1 MKSIFFTPPR
11 RYFRRLGIILFLLL
25 MTTGIKADR
34 DVYMTYLSGGFTY
47 FINTS
52 ATTPYAVIGNIPNQE
67 SVSLPSSVS
76 YKNKNYPVKE
86 IGFRGGYDKNGGKI
100 QESYVTGD
108 KVKELHYTSSVSF
121 VRIKLP
127 NDMVVYVPD
136 SIMSDAIK
144 QLNKYKIVSDNG
156 LYSLPSNVHPTYG
169 EITHNNYYDVNGDG
183 IMEVIG
189 ATQFDYSTGS
199 HLELVSTP
207 TGNVLQSISNNS
219 KHIFKKFIKLDN
231 TEAVYAE
238 GKTISGNEHFHI
250 APWNNLAQTTPGAVR
265 VGVFGDLNGDGLIDC
280 ICWDDYE
287 SFNSKKNVINAYI
300 RKADGT
306 YEQQQLAITD
316 DANELTTIA
325 LGNYTPG
332 SRLPSLSDG
341 MFVKTGEREYIDE
354 TEETD
359 AEMSSMMKSVAS
371 DSEGYDSADKIYF
384 KDMNGD
390 GLQDI
395 VTQKYV
401 FYNLGN
407 NRFFRSAHVG
417 KIFSADV
424 NGDGIND
431 YVDFGAGKV
440 TLYLTKADGSLG
452 DGKELFENSA
462 MQNAFFGDFDR
473 DGDVDLLFFIPN
485 KDITYIVF
493 YRNDGNG
500 EFKRKETYI
509 DGKYTS
515 YTCKD
520 YDGDGL
526 YEIIASL
533 ADDNYG
539 TYDYLLKCDLKKVE
553 VTVTALDYA
562 NIVVGDF
569 NNDGFTEYGYSTGY
583 PLYTF
588 VYGPIPNAK
597 KNTAPSKMQKPQAQF
612 FADANKLRITW
623 QRGSDAQTS
632 ACDLTYELR
641 IGTQPGKGDILYANS
656 LADGRRRNLF
666 NGNMGMALSYMFD
679 AERLD
684 AGKYYISV
692 QAIDAGG
699 LGGAW
704 SDECVYEHKQT
715 APSIAQLPVNITAA
729 DTLQLRVNNPR
740 SDAKYTWNVENGTLI
755 SQSNNGSTAQAILHT
770 AGNLKV
776 SVAMELGGQTYK
788 SKEKTLSVL
797 PFTMI
802 FDSNSIRINNVFDAN
817 QDGLPE
823 IYDRY
828 SSIYNLN
835 TKGEKTE
842 IKKSFNSDLSDRMTP
857 FDYNYDGYPDFLLD
871 RSSKNVYL
879 NSGEQDNDFEYT
891 TDAGIYSS
899 PSYPATKPIL
909 DYNNDGKIDFL
920 GYLNTTKAS
929 DTSLKTTEQGFGY
942 YKKTGTICDF
952 NRDGYW
958 DIALDEYGKIN
969 VYMKTASANVANE
982 YEQKLAVKTIDD
994 GNGHLEGIA
1003 DLNNDGYP
1011 DFLLK
1016 NNNNEHIVIKGKPVD
1031 QWPCDEVVMT
1041 IPSSYS
1047 LTVSNDLDNNGF
1059 VDLVTCLKYHP
1070 VGGDQTQY
1078 CVYLIQPDFKYT
1090 KVNYPYRT
1098 DFISDQLLWQ
1108 PLFPGDYANGLKSNI
1123 KNEAPAAP
1131 ENLRVGI
1138 TDKGMLLK
1146 WDDAKDDRTP
1156 AAQMRYNVS
1165 VKYKNK
1171 KVGEKNAF
1179 LISPLNGLADEA
1191 TICSNVYYRKATQM
1205 YIPLDVLK
1213 SGESYEV
1220 QVQAIDLMGAHS
1232 PMTKPVE
1239 IKVNTNGYL
1248 SAAHE
1253 MVAKGETCNVQFVG
1267 TQPSNYTIKA
1277 GTDATVNDKGNGKL
1291 SISWS
1296 TSGEKT
1302 IDMIA
1307 DGCTFSTIV
1316 KVYAPEDFALAIPS
1330 KVMKDTPISVK
1341 RPKTEFDNDISY
1353 FNVKGVTKSQ
1363 TTNDGFILTLGDAGY
1378 NEVVSSVGFND
1389 GSECTFVNK
1398 TTVTEETMPDAN
1410 ITGVLADG
1418 NHYRV
1423 NWNTSVPQ
1431 MVDRVEILRETNRY
1445 NEFEVVATM
1454 PVSQGSWLDTASDNR
1469 IQTQRYRIRLLADNN
1484 VQSSTFSE
1492 THKPLHVTIYKS
1504 ATKGYSLVW
1513 NAYEGMDIE
1522 SYRILRGT
1530 STDNLTQIAE
1540 VAGSL
1545 QNYTDISAPAGTCFY
1560 AIAYV
1565 PASTQQLAESCAM
1578 RSNTTNAYMLS
1589 NAVSTAEA
1597 IEAVAATSIEIGIL
1611 EKYDSKTIY
1620 NGNCRFHLTATM
1632 LPTNASLT
1640 GVKWSIVS
1648 GDNIAHLSADGV
1660 LTSKGLDWGD
1670 VVVRAEATD
1679 GSGLYSEKKI
1689 FIKGSYYYEDIDLYM
1704 PKTTIEVGE
1713 KMQLTPV
1720 AYPSY
1725 LRTGSILVNATNNC
1739 IYIDLDNYV
1748 VMGVEPGSGI
1758 IALTTRDGS
1767 NISKQITLKVVQP
1780 SGIEQISTATS
1791 NTTKYYNLEGVR
1803 VQSLQKGHIYITDK
1817 GKKIFIK

>member
-25 MTTGIKADR
+25 TTTGIKAD
-34 DVYMTYLSGGFTY
+34 
-47 FINTS
+47 
-52 ATTPYAVIGNIPNQE
+52 NIPNQE
-67 SVSLPSSVS
+67 PVTLASSVS
-76 YKNKNYPVKE
+76 YKNKK
-86 IGFRGGYDKNGGKI
+86 
-100 QESYVTGD
+100 
-108 KVKELHYTSSVSF
+108 
-121 VRIKLP
+121 
-127 NDMVVYVPD
+127 
-136 SIMSDAIK
+136 
-144 QLNKYKIVSDNG
+144 SDNG
-156 LYSLPSNVHPTYG
+156 LYSLPSNVHPTSG

-183 IMEVIG
+183 IMEVVG
-189 ATQFDYSTGS
+189 MGS
-199 HLELVSTP
+199 NNGYLHLVSTP
-207 TGNVLQSISNNS
+207 TGNVLQSVSNNDYRE
-219 KHIFKKFIKLDN
+219 FNKFIKLDN
-231 TEAVYAE
+231 TEAVYAYKAN
-238 GKTISGNEHFHI
+238 GIYGAVHYI
-250 APWNNLAQTTPGAVR
+250 APWNNLAKTTAEP
-265 VGVFGDLNGDGLIDC
+265 VGECVFGDLNGDGLIDY
-280 ICWDDYE
+280 IDWKNYE
-287 SFNSKKNVINAYI
+287 SFNSKKNVIKAYI

-332 SRLPSLSDG
+332 SRIPSLSDG

-359 AEMSSMMKSVAS
+359 AEMSSPMKSVAS

-485 KDITYIVF
+485 NDITYIVF

-533 ADDNYG
+533 ADDNYC
-539 TYDYLLKCDLKKVE
+539 TYDYLLKCDLKKTE
-553 VTVTALDYA
+553 VTVTALDEPNKPKNHSNNDDYA

-569 NNDGFTEYGYSTGY
+569 NNDGFTEYGYSCGS
-583 PLYTF
+583 TF

-666 NGNMGMALSYMFD
+666 GGNMGMALSYMFD

-704 SDECVYEHKQT
+704 SDDCVYEHKQT

-740 SDAKYTWNVENGTLI
+740 SDAKYSWNVENGTII
-755 SQSNNGSTAQAILHT
+755 SQSNNGSTAQAILHA

-788 SKEKTLSVL
+788 SKDKTLSVL
-797 PFTMI
+797 PFAEI
-802 FDSNSIRINNVFDAN
+802 FDSTDLDFRFQNVFDAN

-823 IYDRY
+823 IYNAFGI
-828 SSIYNLN
+828 SNPIYNFN
-835 TKGEKTE
+835 AKGEKTE
-842 IKKSFNSDLSDRMTP
+842 IKKSFNSDLTNNMIP
-857 FDYNYDGYPDFLLD
+857 FDYNYDGYPDFFLA

-891 TDAGIYSS
+891 TDAGVYSS
-899 PSYPATKPIL
+899 PSYLANKPIL
-909 DYNNDGKIDFL
+909 DYNNDGKIDFV
-920 GYLNTTKAS
+920 GYLNTTKES
-929 DTSLKTTEQGFGY
+929 DTSLKSTEQNFGY
-942 YKKTGTICDF
+942 YKKTGIICDF

-958 DIALDEYGKIN
+958 DVASDEHSEIN
-969 VYMKTASANVANE
+969 VYMKTVSSNVAND
-982 YEQKLAVKTIDD
+982 YEKKLAVKINNYNKYKYLKD
-994 GNGHLEGIA
+994 IA

-1011 DFLLK
+1011 DFLIENK
-1016 NNNNEHIVIKGKPVD
+1016 NNEYVVIKGKPVD

-1041 IPSSYS
+1041 IHSSYP
-1047 LTVSNDLDNNGF
+1047 LMVSNDLDNNGF
-1059 VDLVTCLKYHP
+1059 VDLVTPSVGFDLTKYI
-1070 VGGDQTQY
+1070 
-1078 CVYLIQPDFKYT
+1078 YLIQPDFKYA
-1090 KVNYPYRT
+1090 KVNNPYGT
-1098 DFISDQLLWQ
+1098 EIISNNLLWQ

-1248 SAAHE
+1248 SAAHQ

-1277 GTDATVNDKGNGKL
+1277 GTDATVNDKSNGKL

-1296 TSGEKT
+1296 TSGEKN

-1341 RPKTEFDNDISY
+1341 RPKTMFDNDISY

-1469 IQTQRYRIRLLADNN
+1469 IQTQRYRIRLLANNN
-1484 VQSSTFSE
+1484 VQTSTFSE

-1565 PASTQQLAESCAM
+1565 PASTQQFAESCAM
-1578 RSNTTNAYMLS
+1578 RSNTSNAYMLS

-1611 EKYDSKTIY
+1611 EKYDSNTLY
-1620 NGNCRFHLTATM
+1620 GGDCRFHLTATM
-1632 LPTNASLT
+1632 LPTNASLSS
-1640 GVKWSIVS
+1640 VKWSIVS
-1648 GDNIAHLSADGV
+1648 GDDIAHLSADGV
-1660 LTSKGLDWGD
+1660 LTSKSNAWGD

-1679 GSGLYSEKKI
+1679 GSGIYGEKTI
-1689 FIKGSYYYEDIDLYM
+1689 GVKGFYNYEDIDLYM

-1713 KMQLTPV
+1713 KMQLTRV

-1725 LRTGSILVNATNNC
+1725 LKASSILVNATNNC
-1739 IYIDLDNYV
+1739 IYIDHDNYV
-1748 VMGVEPGSGI
+1748 VTGVEPGSGI

>member
-1 MKSIFFTPPR
+1 MT
-11 RYFRRLGIILFLLL
+11 
-25 MTTGIKADR
+25 TTGIKA
-34 DVYMTYLSGGFTY
+34 
-47 FINTS
+47 
-52 ATTPYAVIGNIPNQE
+52 GNIPNQE
-67 SVSLPSSVS
+67 SVTLASSVS
-76 YKNKNYPVKE
+76 YKNKK
-86 IGFRGGYDKNGGKI
+86 
-100 QESYVTGD
+100 
-108 KVKELHYTSSVSF
+108 
-121 VRIKLP
+121 
-127 NDMVVYVPD
+127 
-136 SIMSDAIK
+136 
-144 QLNKYKIVSDNG
+144 SDNG
-156 LYSLPSNVHPTYG
+156 LYSLPSNVHPTSG
-169 EITHNNYYDVNGDG
+169 DITHNNYYDVNGDG

-189 ATQFDYSTGS
+189 TSRVNYETFL
-199 HLELVSTP
+199 HLVSTP
-207 TGNVLQSISNNS
+207 TGNVLDSIRN
-219 KHIFKKFIKLDN
+219 KDFKEFKKFIKLDN
-231 TEAVYAE
+231 TEAVYAY
-238 GKTISGNEHFHI
+238 TGNVTYSAEHYI
-250 APWNNLAQTTPGAVR
+250 APWNNLAHTTVIS
-265 VGVFGDLNGDGLIDC
+265 VGDCVFGDVNGDGLIDY
-280 ICWDDYE
+280 ISWDDYE
-287 SFNSKKNVINAYI
+287 SFNSKKNVIKAYI

-533 ADDNYG
+533 ADDNYC
-539 TYDYLLKCDLKKVE
+539 TYDYLLKCDLKKTE
-553 VTVTALDYA
+553 VTVTALDEPNKPKNHSNNDDYA

-569 NNDGFTEYGYSTGY
+569 NNDGFTEYGYSCGS
-583 PLYTF
+583 TF

-666 NGNMGMALSYMFD
+666 GGNMGMALSYMFD

-715 APSIAQLPVNITAA
+715 APSIAQLPVNITAT

-740 SDAKYTWNVENGTLI
+740 SDAKYSWNVENATII
-755 SQSNNGSTAQAILHT
+755 SQSNNGSTAQAILHA

-788 SKEKTLSVL
+788 SKDKTLSVL
-797 PFTMI
+797 PFAEI
-802 FDSNSIRINNVFDAN
+802 FDSNSIGIKNVFDAN

-823 IYDRY
+823 IYDGY
-828 SSIYNLN
+828 HPIYNLN
-835 TKGEKTE
+835 SKGEKTE
-842 IKKSFNSDLSDRMTP
+842 IKKSFNSDLSNRMTP

-879 NSGEQDNDFEYT
+879 NSCEQDNDFEYI

-909 DYNNDGKIDFL
+909 DYNNDGKFDFV

-929 DTSLKTTEQGFGY
+929 DTSLKTTEQKFGY
-942 YKKTGTICDF
+942 YNKCIICDF

-958 DIALDEYGKIN
+958 DVASDEFREIN
-969 VYMKTASANVANE
+969 VYIKTVSANVAND
-982 YEQKLAVKTIDD
+982 YEQKLAVKINY
-994 GNGHLEGIA
+994 NGDYHLEGVA
-1003 DLNNDGYP
+1003 DFNNDGYP

-1016 NNNNEHIVIKGKPVD
+1016 NNNNERVVIKGKPVD

-1041 IPSSYS
+1041 IHSSYP

-1059 VDLVTCLKYHP
+1059 VDLVTAIPKFSP

-1078 CVYLIQPDFKYT
+1078 CVYLIQPDFKYA
-1090 KVNYPYRT
+1090 KVNYPRHDT
-1098 DFISDQLLWQ
+1098 DFISNELLWQ
-1108 PLFPGDYANGLKSNI
+1108 PLFPGDYAIGLKSNI

-1131 ENLRVGI
+1131 ENLRVGM

-1191 TICSNVYYRKATQM
+1191 TICSNVYYHKATQM

-1248 SAAHE
+1248 SAAHQ

-1277 GTDATVNDKGNGKL
+1277 GTDATINDNGNGKL

-1302 IDMIA
+1302 IEMIA

-1330 KVMKDTPISVK
+1330 KVMKDTPINVK
-1341 RPKTEFDNDISY
+1341 RPKTMFDNDISY

-1378 NEVVSSVGFND
+1378 NEVVSSIGFND

-1398 TTVTEETMPDAN
+1398 TTVTEETMPDAI

-1469 IQTQRYRIRLLADNN
+1469 IQTQRYRIRLLANNN
-1484 VQSSTFSE
+1484 VQTSTFSE

-1578 RSNTTNAYMLS
+1578 RSNTSNAYMLS

-1611 EKYDSKTIY
+1611 EKYDSNTLY
-1620 NGNCRFHLTATM
+1620 GGDCRFHLTATM
-1632 LPTNASLT
+1632 LPTNASLSS
-1640 GVKWSIVS
+1640 VKWSIVS
-1648 GDNIAHLSADGV
+1648 GDDIAHLSADGV
-1660 LTSKGLDWGD
+1660 LTSKSNAWGD

-1679 GSGLYSEKKI
+1679 GSGIYSEKTI
-1689 FIKGSYYYEDIDLYM
+1689 SVKGFYNYEDIDLYM

-1713 KMQLTPV
+1713 KMQLTRV

-1725 LRTGSILVNATNNC
+1725 LWTGRILVDATNNC
-1739 IYIDLDNYV
+1739 ISIDKTNDNYV
-1748 VMGVEPGSGI
+1748 VTGVEPGSGI
-1758 IALTTRDGS
+1758 IALTTRDRS

>member
-1 MKSIFFTPPR
+1 MT
-11 RYFRRLGIILFLLL
+11 
-25 MTTGIKADR
+25 TTGIKA
-34 DVYMTYLSGGFTY
+34 
-47 FINTS
+47 
-52 ATTPYAVIGNIPNQE
+52 GNIPNQE
-67 SVSLPSSVS
+67 SVTLASSVS
-76 YKNKNYPVKE
+76 YKNKK
-86 IGFRGGYDKNGGKI
+86 
-100 QESYVTGD
+100 
-108 KVKELHYTSSVSF
+108 
-121 VRIKLP
+121 
-127 NDMVVYVPD
+127 
-136 SIMSDAIK
+136 
-144 QLNKYKIVSDNG
+144 SDNG
-156 LYSLPSNVHPTYG
+156 LYSLPSNVHPTSG
-169 EITHNNYYDVNGDG
+169 DITHNNYYDVNGDG

-189 ATQFDYSTGS
+189 TSRVNYETFL
-199 HLELVSTP
+199 HLVSTP
-207 TGNVLQSISNNS
+207 TGNVLDSIRN
-219 KHIFKKFIKLDN
+219 KDFKEFKKFIKLDN
-231 TEAVYAE
+231 TEAVYAY
-238 GKTISGNEHFHI
+238 TGNVTYGAEHYI
-250 APWNNLAQTTPGAVR
+250 APWNNLAQTTVIS
-265 VGVFGDLNGDGLIDC
+265 VGECVFGDLNGDGLTDYISLN
-280 ICWDDYE
+280 DYE
-287 SFNSKKNVINAYI
+287 SFDSKKNVIKAYI

-341 MFVKTGEREYIDE
+341 MFVKTGERVYIDE

-526 YEIIASL
+526 YEIMASL

-539 TYDYLLKCDLKKVE
+539 THDYLLKCDLKKVE
-553 VTVTALDYA
+553 VTVTALDEPNDYS

-569 NNDGFTEYGYSTGY
+569 NNDGFTEYGYSCGS
-583 PLYTF
+583 TF

-666 NGNMGMALSYMFD
+666 GGNMGMALSYMFD

-740 SDAKYTWNVENGTLI
+740 SDAKYSWNVENGTII
-755 SQSNNGSTAQAILHT
+755 SQSNNGSTAQAILHA

-797 PFTMI
+797 PFTKI
-802 FDSNSIRINNVFDAN
+802 FDYYTLEFYNVFDAN
-817 QDGLPE
+817 QDGKPE
-823 IYDRY
+823 IYNRNNP
-828 SSIYNLN
+828 IFNFN
-835 TKGEKTE
+835 AKGEKTE

-879 NSGEQDNDFEYT
+879 NSGEQDNDFEYI
-891 TDAGIYSS
+891 TDAGVYSS

-909 DYNNDGKIDFL
+909 DYNNDGKIDFV

-929 DTSLKTTEQGFGY
+929 DTSLKTTEQKFGY
-942 YKKTGTICDF
+942 YNNKCIICDF

-958 DIALDEYGKIN
+958 DVASDEFREIN
-969 VYMKTASANVANE
+969 VYIKTVSANVAND
-982 YEQKLAVKTIDD
+982 YEQKLAVKINY
-994 GNGHLEGIA
+994 NGDYHLEGVA
-1003 DLNNDGYP
+1003 DFNNDGYP

-1016 NNNNEHIVIKGKPVD
+1016 NNNNERVVIKGKPVD

-1041 IPSSYS
+1041 IHSSYP

-1059 VDLVTCLKYHP
+1059 VDLVTAIPKFSP

-1078 CVYLIQPDFKYT
+1078 CVYLIQPDFKYA
-1090 KVNYPYRT
+1090 KVNYPRHDT
-1098 DFISDQLLWQ
+1098 DFISNELLWQ
-1108 PLFPGDYANGLKSNI
+1108 PLFPGDYAIGLKSNI

-1191 TICSNVYYRKATQM
+1191 TICSNVYYRRATQM

-1248 SAAHE
+1248 SAAHQ

-1277 GTDATVNDKGNGKL
+1277 GTDATINDKGNGKL

-1341 RPKTEFDNDISY
+1341 RPKTMFDNDISY

-1378 NEVVSSVGFND
+1378 NEVISSVGFND

-1398 TTVTEETMPDAN
+1398 TTVTEETMPDAI

-1469 IQTQRYRIRLLADNN
+1469 IQTQRYRIRLLANN
-1484 VQSSTFSE
+1484 KIQTSTFSE

-1545 QNYTDISAPAGTCFY
+1545 QNYTDISAPAGTCLY

-1578 RSNTTNAYMLS
+1578 RSNTSNAYMLS
-1589 NAVSTAEA
+1589 NAVSTTEA
-1597 IEAVAATSIEIGIL
+1597 TEAVAATSIEIGIL

-1632 LPTNASLT
+1632 LPTNASLA

>member
-1 MKSIFFTPPR
+1 MKSIFFTPR
-11 RYFRRLGIILFLLL
+11 RYFRRLGTILFLLL
-25 MTTGIKADR
+25 TTTGIKAD
-34 DVYMTYLSGGFTY
+34 
-47 FINTS
+47 
-52 ATTPYAVIGNIPNQE
+52 NIPNQE
-67 SVSLPSSVS
+67 PVTLASSVS
-76 YKNKNYPVKE
+76 YKNKK
-86 IGFRGGYDKNGGKI
+86 
-100 QESYVTGD
+100 
-108 KVKELHYTSSVSF
+108 
-121 VRIKLP
+121 
-127 NDMVVYVPD
+127 
-136 SIMSDAIK
+136 
-144 QLNKYKIVSDNG
+144 SDNG
-156 LYSLPSNVHPTYG
+156 LYSLSSNVHPTSG

-189 ATQFDYSTGS
+189 TSRVNYETFL
-199 HLELVSTP
+199 HLVSTP
-207 TGNVLQSISNNS
+207 TGNVLDSIRN
-219 KHIFKKFIKLDN
+219 KDFKEFKKFIKLDN
-231 TEAVYAE
+231 TEAVYAY
-238 GKTISGNEHFHI
+238 TGNVTYGAEHYI
-250 APWNNLAQTTPGAVR
+250 APWNNLAQTTVIS
-265 VGVFGDLNGDGLIDC
+265 VGDCVFGDVNGDGLIDY
-280 ICWDDYE
+280 ISWDDYE
-287 SFNSKKNVINAYI
+287 SFNSKKNVIKAYI

-740 SDAKYTWNVENGTLI
+740 SDAKYTWNVENGTII
-755 SQSNNGSTAQAILHT
+755 SQSNNGSTAQAILHA
-770 AGNLKV
+770 AGKLKV

-797 PFTMI
+797 PFTKI
-802 FDSNSIRINNVFDAN
+802 FDYYTLEFYNVFDAN
-817 QDGLPE
+817 QDGKPE
-823 IYDRY
+823 IYNRNNP
-828 SSIYNLN
+828 IFNFN
-835 TKGEKTE
+835 AKGEKTE

-879 NSGEQDNDFEYT
+879 NSGEQDNDFEYI

-909 DYNNDGKIDFL
+909 DYNNDGKIDFV

-929 DTSLKTTEQGFGY
+929 DTSLKSTEQKFGY
-942 YKKTGTICDF
+942 WNYKYIICDF

-958 DIALDEYGKIN
+958 DVASDEFREVN

-994 GNGHLEGIA
+994 GNGHLEAIA

-1016 NNNNEHIVIKGKPVD
+1016 NNNNEHVVIKGKPVD

-1041 IPSSYS
+1041 IPSSYP

-1059 VDLVTCLKYHP
+1059 VDLVTCLTYHP

-1090 KVNYPYRT
+1090 KVNYPYST
-1098 DFISDQLLWQ
+1098 DFISDKLLWQ

-1191 TICSNVYYRKATQM
+1191 TICSNVYYRRATQM

-1277 GTDATVNDKGNGKL
+1277 GTDATINDKGNGKL

-1341 RPKTEFDNDISY
+1341 RPKTMFDNDISY

-1363 TTNDGFILTLGDAGY
+1363 TTNDGFILTLGDAGN
-1378 NEVVSSVGFND
+1378 NEVISSVGFND

-1454 PVSQGSWLDTASDNR
+1454 PVSQGSWLDIASDNR
-1469 IQTQRYRIRLLADNN
+1469 IQTQRYRIRLLANNN
-1484 VQSSTFSE
+1484 VQTSTFSE

-1565 PASTQQLAESCAM
+1565 PASTQQFAESCAM
-1578 RSNTTNAYMLS
+1578 RSNTSNAYMLS
-1589 NAVSTAEA
+1589 NAVSTTEA
-1597 IEAVAATSIEIGIL
+1597 TEAVAATSIEIGIL

-1620 NGNCRFHLTATM
+1620 NGDCRFHLTATM
-1632 LPTNASLT
+1632 LPTNASLS

-1648 GDNIAHLSADGV
+1648 GDNIAHLSSDGV

-1689 FIKGSYYYEDIDLYM
+1689 FIKGTYHYEDIDLYM

-1713 KMQLTPV
+1713 KMQLTRV

-1725 LRTGSILVNATNNC
+1725 LKASSILVNATNNC
-1739 IYIDLDNYV
+1739 IYIDHDNYV
-1748 VMGVEPGSGI
+1748 VTGVEPGSGI

-1791 NTTKYYNLEGVR
+1791 NTTRYYNLEGVR

>member
-1 MKSIFFTPPR
+1 MT
-11 RYFRRLGIILFLLL
+11 
-25 MTTGIKADR
+25 TTGIKAD
-34 DVYMTYLSGGFTY
+34 
-47 FINTS
+47 
-52 ATTPYAVIGNIPNQE
+52 NIPNQE
-67 SVSLPSSVS
+67 PVTLASSVS
-76 YKNKNYPVKE
+76 YKNKK
-86 IGFRGGYDKNGGKI
+86 
-100 QESYVTGD
+100 
-108 KVKELHYTSSVSF
+108 
-121 VRIKLP
+121 
-127 NDMVVYVPD
+127 
-136 SIMSDAIK
+136 
-144 QLNKYKIVSDNG
+144 SDNG
-156 LYSLPSNVHPTYG
+156 LYSLPSNVHPTSG

-189 ATQFDYSTGS
+189 TSRVNYETFL
-199 HLELVSTP
+199 HLVSTP
-207 TGNVLQSISNNS
+207 TGNVLDSIRN
-219 KHIFKKFIKLDN
+219 KDFKEFKKFIKLDN
-231 TEAVYAE
+231 TEAVYAY
-238 GKTISGNEHFHI
+238 TGNVTYGAEHYI
-250 APWNNLAQTTPGAVR
+250 APWNNLAHTTVIS
-265 VGVFGDLNGDGLIDC
+265 VGDCVFGDVNGDGLIDY
-280 ICWDDYE
+280 ISWDDYE
-287 SFNSKKNVINAYI
+287 SFNSKKNVIKAYI

-569 NNDGFTEYGYSTGY
+569 NNNGFTEYGYSTGY

-666 NGNMGMALSYMFD
+666 GGNMGMALSYMFD

-740 SDAKYTWNVENGTLI
+740 SDAKYTWNVENGTII
-755 SQSNNGSTAQAILHT
+755 SQSNNGSTAQAILHA
-770 AGNLKV
+770 AGKLKV

-797 PFTMI
+797 PFTKI
-802 FDSNSIRINNVFDAN
+802 FDYYTLEFYNVFDAN
-817 QDGLPE
+817 QDGKPE
-823 IYDRY
+823 IYNRNNP
-828 SSIYNLN
+828 IFNFN
-835 TKGEKTE
+835 AKGEKTE

-879 NSGEQDNDFEYT
+879 NSGEQDNDFEYI

-909 DYNNDGKIDFL
+909 DYNNDGKIDFV

-929 DTSLKTTEQGFGY
+929 DTSLKSTEQKFGY
-942 YKKTGTICDF
+942 WNYKYIICDF

-958 DIALDEYGKIN
+958 DVASDEFREVN

-1016 NNNNEHIVIKGKPVD
+1016 NNNNERVVIKGKPVD

-1041 IPSSYS
+1041 IHSSYP

-1059 VDLVTCLKYHP
+1059 VDLVTAIPKFSP

-1078 CVYLIQPDFKYT
+1078 CVYLIQPDFKYA
-1090 KVNYPYRT
+1090 KVNYPRHDT
-1098 DFISDQLLWQ
+1098 DFISNELLWQ
-1108 PLFPGDYANGLKSNI
+1108 PLFPGDYAIGLKSNI
-1123 KNEAPAAP
+1123 KNEAPTAP

-1191 TICSNVYYRKATQM
+1191 TICSNVYYRRATQM

-1277 GTDATVNDKGNGKL
+1277 GTDATINDKGNGKL

-1341 RPKTEFDNDISY
+1341 RPKTMFDNDISY

-1363 TTNDGFILTLGDAGY
+1363 TTNDGFILTLGDAGN
-1378 NEVVSSVGFND
+1378 NEVISSVGFND

-1454 PVSQGSWLDTASDNR
+1454 PVSQGSWLDIASDNR
-1469 IQTQRYRIRLLADNN
+1469 IQTQRYRIRLLANNN
-1484 VQSSTFSE
+1484 VQTSTFSE

-1540 VAGSL
+1540 VAGRL

-1565 PASTQQLAESCAM
+1565 PASTQQFAESCAM
-1578 RSNTTNAYMLS
+1578 RSNTSNAYMLS
-1589 NAVSTAEA
+1589 NAVSTTEA
-1597 IEAVAATSIEIGIL
+1597 TEAVAATSIEIGIL

-1620 NGNCRFHLTATM
+1620 NGDCRFHLTATM
-1632 LPTNASLT
+1632 LPTNASLS

-1648 GDNIAHLSADGV
+1648 GDNIAHLSSDGV

-1689 FIKGSYYYEDIDLYM
+1689 FIKGTYHYEDIDLYM

-1713 KMQLTPV
+1713 KMQLTRV

-1725 LRTGSILVNATNNC
+1725 LKASSILVNATNNC
-1739 IYIDLDNYV
+1739 IYIDHDNYV
-1748 VMGVEPGSGI
+1748 VTGVEPGSGI

-1791 NTTKYYNLEGVR
+1791 NTTRYYNLEGVR

-1817 GKKIFIK
+1817 GRKIFIK

>member
-1 MKSIFFTPPR
+1 MKSIFFTPR

-25 MTTGIKADR
+25 TTTGIKAD
-34 DVYMTYLSGGFTY
+34 
-47 FINTS
+47 
-52 ATTPYAVIGNIPNQE
+52 NIPNQE
-67 SVSLPSSVS
+67 PVTLASSVS
-76 YKNKNYPVKE
+76 YKNKK
-86 IGFRGGYDKNGGKI
+86 
-100 QESYVTGD
+100 
-108 KVKELHYTSSVSF
+108 
-121 VRIKLP
+121 
-127 NDMVVYVPD
+127 
-136 SIMSDAIK
+136 
-144 QLNKYKIVSDNG
+144 SDNG
-156 LYSLPSNVHPTYG
+156 LYSLPSNVHPTSG

-189 ATQFDYSTGS
+189 TSRVNYETFL
-199 HLELVSTP
+199 HLVSTP
-207 TGNVLQSISNNS
+207 TGNVLDSIRN
-219 KHIFKKFIKLDN
+219 KDFKEFKKFIKLDN
-231 TEAVYAE
+231 TEAVYAY
-238 GKTISGNEHFHI
+238 TGNVTYGAEHYI
-250 APWNNLAQTTPGAVR
+250 APWNNLAHTTVIS
-265 VGVFGDLNGDGLIDC
+265 VGDCVFGDVNGDGLIDY
-280 ICWDDYE
+280 ISWDDYE
-287 SFNSKKNVINAYI
+287 SFNSKKNVIKAYI

-666 NGNMGMALSYMFD
+666 GGNMGMALSYMFD

-740 SDAKYTWNVENGTLI
+740 SDAKYTWNVENGTII
-755 SQSNNGSTAQAILHT
+755 SQSNNGSTAQAILHA

-797 PFTMI
+797 PFTKI
-802 FDSNSIRINNVFDAN
+802 FDYYTLEFYNVFDAN
-817 QDGLPE
+817 QDGKPE
-823 IYDRY
+823 IYNRNNP
-828 SSIYNLN
+828 IFNFN
-835 TKGEKTE
+835 AKGEKTE

-879 NSGEQDNDFEYT
+879 NSGEQDNDFEYI
-891 TDAGIYSS
+891 TDAGVYSS

-909 DYNNDGKIDFL
+909 DYNNDGKIDFV
-920 GYLNTTKAS
+920 GYLNTTKES
-929 DTSLKTTEQGFGY
+929 DTSLKTTEQNFGY
-942 YKKTGTICDF
+942 YKKSGTICDF

-969 VYMKTASANVANE
+969 VYMKTASANFAND

-1016 NNNNEHIVIKGKPVD
+1016 NNNNEHVVIKGKPVD

-1090 KVNYPYRT
+1090 KVNYPYST

-1108 PLFPGDYANGLKSNI
+1108 PLFSGDYANGLKSNI
-1123 KNEAPAAP
+1123 KNEAPAVP
-1131 ENLRVGI
+1131 DNLRVGI

-1156 AAQMRYNVS
+1156 ATQMRYNVS

-1191 TICSNVYYRKATQM
+1191 TICSNVLYRKATQM

-1248 SAAHE
+1248 SAAHQ

-1277 GTDATVNDKGNGKL
+1277 GTDATVNDKSNGKL

-1296 TSGEKT
+1296 TSGEKN

-1341 RPKTEFDNDISY
+1341 RPKTMFDNDISY

-1454 PVSQGSWLDTASDNR
+1454 PVSQGSWLDTTSDNR
-1469 IQTQRYRIRLLADNN
+1469 IQTQRYRIRLLANNN
-1484 VQSSTFSE
+1484 VQTSTFSE

-1578 RSNTTNAYMLS
+1578 RSNTSNAYMLS

-1620 NGNCRFHLTATM
+1620 NGDCRFHLTATM
-1632 LPTNASLT
+1632 LPTNASLS

-1648 GDNIAHLSADGV
+1648 GDNIAHLSSDGV

-1689 FIKGSYYYEDIDLYM
+1689 FIKGTYHYEDIDLYM

-1713 KMQLTPV
+1713 KMQLTRV

-1725 LRTGSILVNATNNC
+1725 LKASSILVNATNNC
-1739 IYIDLDNYV
+1739 IYIDHDNYV
-1748 VMGVEPGSGI
+1748 VTGVEPGSGI

-1791 NTTKYYNLEGVR
+1791 NTTRYYNLEGVR

>member
-1 MKSIFFTPPR
+1 
-11 RYFRRLGIILFLLL
+11 

-67 SVSLPSSVS
+67 SVTLASSVS
-76 YKNKNYPVKE
+76 YKNKIYPIKQ
-86 IGFRGGYDKNGGKI
+86 IGFYGGYDTNGLYI
-100 QESYVTGD
+100 QECYITGD

-144 QLNKYKIVSDNG
+144 QLSKYKIVSDNG
-156 LYSLPSNVHPTYG
+156 LYSLPTNVHPTWH
-169 EITHNNYYDVNGDG
+169 ITHNNYYDVNGDG

-189 ATQFDYSTGS
+189 TSANNGNQL
-199 HLELVSTP
+199 HLVSTP
-207 TGNVLQSISNNS
+207 TGNVLHSISN
-219 KHIFKKFIKLDN
+219 KDFQEFKKFIKLDN
-231 TEAVYAE
+231 TEAVYAYKE
-238 GKTISGNEHFHI
+238 NVSYSTEHYI
-250 APWNNLAQTTPGAVR
+250 APWNNLAQTTAEP
-265 VGVFGDLNGDGLIDC
+265 VGECVFGDLNGDGLIDY
-280 ICWDDYE
+280 INWKDYE
-287 SFNSKKNVINAYI
+287 SFNSKKKNVINAYI

-341 MFVKTGEREYIDE
+341 MFVKTGERIYIDE

-359 AEMSSMMKSVAS
+359 AKMSSPMKSVAS

-440 TLYLTKADGSLG
+440 TLYLTNADGSLG
-452 DGKELFENSA
+452 DGKQLFENSA

-533 ADDNYG
+533 ADANDYDRNY
-539 TYDYLLKCDLKKVE
+539 DHLLKCDLKKVE
-553 VTVTALDYA
+553 VTVTALDEPYKPEIA

-569 NNDGFTEYGYSTGY
+569 NNDGFTEYGYGY
-583 PLYTF
+583 DCNHPSYTF

-666 NGNMGMALSYMFD
+666 GGNMGMALSYMFD

-704 SDECVYEHKQT
+704 SDDCVYEHKQT

-740 SDAKYTWNVENGTLI
+740 SDAKYSWNVENGTII
-755 SQSNNGSTAQAILHT
+755 SQSNNGSTAQAILHA

-802 FDSNSIRINNVFDAN
+802 FGNNSIRINNVFDAN

-835 TKGEKTE
+835 AKGEKTE
-842 IKKSFNSDLSDRMTP
+842 IKKSFNSDLSDDMTP
-857 FDYNYDGYPDFLLD
+857 FDYNYDGYPDFFLA

-891 TDAGIYSS
+891 TDTGVYSS
-899 PSYPATKPIL
+899 PSYLANKPIL
-909 DYNNDGKIDFL
+909 DYNNDGKIDFF
-920 GYLNTTKAS
+920 GYLNTTKES
-929 DTSLKTTEQGFGY
+929 DTSLKTTEQIFGY
-942 YKKTGTICDF
+942 NNNRFEKICDF

-958 DIALDEYGKIN
+958 DVAFDEYGKIN
-969 VYMKTASANVANE
+969 VYMKTASANVAND
-982 YEQKLAVKTIDD
+982 YEQKLAVKIND
-994 GNGHLEGIA
+994 NGRFYLEGVA
-1003 DLNNDGYP
+1003 DFNNDGYP
-1011 DFLLK
+1011 DFLMRK
-1016 NNNNEHIVIKGKPVD
+1016 SGEESVVIIKGKPVD

-1047 LTVSNDLDNNGF
+1047 LNISNDLDNNGF
-1059 VDLVTCLKYHP
+1059 VDLVTAGPGATP

-1146 WDDAKDDRTP
+1146 WNDAKDDRTP

-1191 TICSNVYYRKATQM
+1191 TICSNVYYRRATQM

-1277 GTDATVNDKGNGKL
+1277 GTDATINDKGNGKL

-1341 RPKTEFDNDISY
+1341 RPKTMFDNDISY

-1378 NEVVSSVGFND
+1378 NEVISSVGFND
-1389 GSECTFVNK
+1389 GSECTLVNK
-1398 TTVTEETMPDAN
+1398 TTVTEEVMPDAN

-1469 IQTQRYRIRLLADNN
+1469 IQTQRYRIRLLANNN
-1484 VQSSTFSE
+1484 VQTSTFSE

-1565 PASTQQLAESCAM
+1565 PASTQQFAESCAM
-1578 RSNTTNAYMLS
+1578 RSNTSNAYMLS
-1589 NAVSTAEA
+1589 NAVSTDEA
-1597 IEAVAATSIEIGIL
+1597 TEAVAATSIEIGIL
-1611 EKYDSKTIY
+1611 EKYDCQTLY
-1620 NGNCRFHLTATM
+1620 GGDCRFHLTATM
-1632 LPTNASLT
+1632 LPTNASLS

-1660 LTSKGLDWGD
+1660 LTSKGLYNCD
-1670 VVVRAEATD
+1670 VIVRAEATD
-1679 GSGLYSEKKI
+1679 GSGLYSEKTI
-1689 FIKGSYYYEDIDLYM
+1689 CVRGFYNYEDIDLYM

-1725 LRTGSILVNATNNC
+1725 LWTGRILVDATNNC
-1739 IYIDLDNYV
+1739 ISIDKTNDNYV
-1748 VMGVEPGSGI
+1748 VTGVEPGSGI
-1758 IALTTRDGS
+1758 IALTTRDRS

-1780 SGIEQISTATS
+1780 TGIEQISTATS
-1791 NTTKYYNLEGVR
+1791 TTTKYYNLEGVR
-1803 VQSLQKGHIYITDK
+1803 VQTLQKGHIYITDK
-1817 GKKIFIK
+1817 GKKVLIK

>member
-1 MKSIFFTPPR
+1 
-11 RYFRRLGIILFLLL
+11 

-67 SVSLPSSVS
+67 SVTLASSVS
-76 YKNKNYPVKE
+76 YKNKIYPIKK
-86 IGFRGGYDKNGGKI
+86 IGFYGGYDTNGQHI
-100 QESYVTGD
+100 QECYITGD
-108 KVKELHYTSSVSF
+108 KVKELHYTSSISF
-121 VRIKLP
+121 INIKLP

-136 SIMSDAIK
+136 SIMSNALE

-156 LYSLPSNVHPTYG
+156 LYSLPSNVHPTSDK
-169 EITHNNYYDVNGDG
+169 ITHNNYYDVNGDG
-183 IMEVIG
+183 ILEVVG
-189 ATQFDYSTGS
+189 MGS
-199 HLELVSTP
+199 NNGYLHLVSTP
-207 TGNVLQSISNNS
+207 TGNVLQSVSNNDYRE
-219 KHIFKKFIKLDN
+219 FNKFIKLDN
-231 TEAVYAE
+231 TEAVYAYKAN
-238 GKTISGNEHFHI
+238 GIYGAVHYI
-250 APWNNLAQTTPGAVR
+250 APWNNLAQTTAEPAGEC
-265 VGVFGDLNGDGLIDC
+265 VFGDLNGDGLIDY
-280 ICWDDYE
+280 IDWKNYE

-332 SRLPSLSDG
+332 SRIPSLSDG
-341 MFVKTGEREYIDE
+341 MFVKTGERIYIDE

-359 AEMSSMMKSVAS
+359 AKMSSPMKSVAS

-440 TLYLTKADGSLG
+440 TLYLTNADGSLG
-452 DGKELFENSA
+452 DGKQLFENSA

-485 KDITYIVF
+485 NDITYIVF

-509 DGKYTS
+509 DGKYIS

-539 TYDYLLKCDLKKVE
+539 THDYLLKCDLKKVE
-553 VTVTALDYA
+553 VTVTALDEPNKHQNTSSQNYYA

-569 NNDGFTEYGYSTGY
+569 NNDGFTEYGYRCGG
-583 PLYTF
+583 F

-666 NGNMGMALSYMFD
+666 GGNMGMALSYMFD

-740 SDAKYTWNVENGTLI
+740 SDAKYSWNVENGTII
-755 SQSNNGSTAQAILHT
+755 SQSNNGSTAQAILHA

-797 PFTMI
+797 PFADI
-802 FDSNSIRINNVFDAN
+802 FGIRDLCHIFDAN

-823 IYDRY
+823 IYNRY
-828 SSIYNLN
+828 NPIYNFN
-835 TKGEKTE
+835 SKGEKTE

-857 FDYNYDGYPDFLLD
+857 FDYNYDGYPDFFLA

-891 TDAGIYSS
+891 TDAGIYSMLS
-899 PSYPATKPIL
+899 NYVTMPIL
-909 DYNNDGKIDFL
+909 DYNNDGKFDIE
-920 GYLNTTKAS
+920 GYLNTTKES
-929 DTSLKTTEQGFGY
+929 DSSLKSTEQKFGY
-942 YKKTGTICDF
+942 YKKTGIICDF

-958 DIALDEYGKIN
+958 DVALDEYGKIN
-969 VYMKTASANVANE
+969 VYMKTASANVGND
-982 YEQKLAVKTIDD
+982 YEKKMALKTIDD
-994 GNGHLEGIA
+994 GYRHLEDIA

-1011 DFLLK
+1011 DFLIKNK
-1016 NNNNEHIVIKGKPVD
+1016 NNEYVVIKGKPVD

-1041 IPSSYS
+1041 IHSSYS

-1059 VDLVTCLKYHP
+1059 VDLVTASASR
-1070 VGGDQTQY
+1070 GDQSEY
-1078 CVYLIQPDFKYT
+1078 IYLIQPDFKYA
-1090 KVNYPYRT
+1090 KVNYPFDYPRYDT

-1123 KNEAPAAP
+1123 KNESPSVP

-1156 AAQMRYNVS
+1156 ATQMRYNVS

-1191 TICSNVYYRKATQM
+1191 TICSNVLYRKATQM

-1248 SAAHE
+1248 SAAHQ

-1277 GTDATVNDKGNGKL
+1277 GTDATVNDKSNGKL

-1296 TSGEKT
+1296 TSGEKN

-1341 RPKTEFDNDISY
+1341 RPKTMFDNDISY

-1454 PVSQGSWLDTASDNR
+1454 PVSQGSWLDTTSDNR
-1469 IQTQRYRIRLLADNN
+1469 IQTQRYRIRLLANN
-1484 VQSSTFSE
+1484 NIQTSTFSE

-1545 QNYTDISAPAGTCFY
+1545 QNYTDISAPAGTCLY

-1578 RSNTTNAYMLS
+1578 RSNTSNAYMLS
-1589 NAVSTAEA
+1589 NAVSTTEA
-1597 IEAVAATSIEIGIL
+1597 TEAVAATSIEIGIL

-1620 NGNCRFHLTATM
+1620 NGDCRFHLTATM
-1632 LPTNASLT
+1632 LPTNASLS

-1648 GDNIAHLSADGV
+1648 GDNIAHLSSDGV

>member
-1 MKSIFFTPPR
+1 MT
-11 RYFRRLGIILFLLL
+11 
-25 MTTGIKADR
+25 TTGIKA
-34 DVYMTYLSGGFTY
+34 
-47 FINTS
+47 
-52 ATTPYAVIGNIPNQE
+52 GNIPNQE
-67 SVSLPSSVS
+67 SVTLASSVS
-76 YKNKNYPVKE
+76 YKNKK
-86 IGFRGGYDKNGGKI
+86 
-100 QESYVTGD
+100 
-108 KVKELHYTSSVSF
+108 
-121 VRIKLP
+121 
-127 NDMVVYVPD
+127 
-136 SIMSDAIK
+136 
-144 QLNKYKIVSDNG
+144 SDNG
-156 LYSLPSNVHPTYG
+156 LYSLPSNVHPTSG
-169 EITHNNYYDVNGDG
+169 DITHNNYYDVNGDG

-189 ATQFDYSTGS
+189 TSRVNYETFL
-199 HLELVSTP
+199 HLVSTP
-207 TGNVLQSISNNS
+207 TGNVLDSIRN
-219 KHIFKKFIKLDN
+219 KDFKEFKKFIKLDN
-231 TEAVYAE
+231 TEAVYAY
-238 GKTISGNEHFHI
+238 TGNVTYGAEHYI
-250 APWNNLAQTTPGAVR
+250 APWNNLAQTTVIS
-265 VGVFGDLNGDGLIDC
+265 VGDCVFGDVNGDGLIDY
-280 ICWDDYE
+280 ISWDDYE
-287 SFNSKKNVINAYI
+287 SFNSKKNVIKAYI

-666 NGNMGMALSYMFD
+666 GGNMGMALSYMFD

-740 SDAKYTWNVENGTLI
+740 SDAKYSWNVENGTII
-755 SQSNNGSTAQAILHT
+755 SQSNNGSTAQAILHA

-788 SKEKTLSVL
+788 SKEKTLCVL
-797 PFTMI
+797 PFTLI
-802 FDSNSIRINNVFDAN
+802 FDSYSIRSIQNVFDAN

-823 IYDRY
+823 IYNAYGR
-828 SSIYNLN
+828 SNPIYNLN
-835 TKGEKTE
+835 SKGEKTE
-842 IKKSFNSDLSDRMTP
+842 IKKSFNSDLTNDMVP
-857 FDYNYDGYPDFLLD
+857 FDYNYDGYPDFFLA

-891 TDAGIYSS
+891 TDAGVYSS
-899 PSYPATKPIL
+899 PSYLANKPIL
-909 DYNNDGKIDFL
+909 DYNNDGKFDFV

-929 DTSLKTTEQGFGY
+929 DTSLKSTEQKFGY
-942 YKKTGTICDF
+942 YEKTGIICDF

-958 DIALDEYGKIN
+958 DVALDEYGKIN
-969 VYMKTASANVANE
+969 VYMKTASANVAND
-982 YEQKLAVKTIDD
+982 YEQKLAVKIND
-994 GNGHLEGIA
+994 NGSFNLEGVA
-1003 DLNNDGYP
+1003 DFNNDGYP
-1011 DFLLK
+1011 DFLMRK
-1016 NNNNEHIVIKGKPVD
+1016 SGKESVVIKGKPVD

-1041 IPSSYS
+1041 IPSSYP
-1047 LTVSNDLDNNGF
+1047 LMVSNDLDNNGF
-1059 VDLVTCLKYHP
+1059 VDLVTARP
-1070 VGGDQTQY
+1070 RFSQVGGDDTQY
-1078 CVYLIQPDFKYT
+1078 CVYLIQPDFKYA
-1090 KVNYPYRT
+1090 KVNYPLYDT
-1098 DFISDQLLWQ
+1098 DFISNELLWQ

-1123 KNEAPAAP
+1123 KNEAPAVP
-1131 ENLRVGI
+1131 DNLRVGI

-1179 LISPLNGLADEA
+1179 LISPLNGLVDEA
-1191 TICSNVYYRKATQM
+1191 TICSNVYYHKATQM

-1253 MVAKGETCNVQFVG
+1253 MVAKGETCNVLFVG

-1277 GTDATVNDKGNGKL
+1277 GTDATVNDKSNGKL

-1296 TSGEKT
+1296 TSGEKN

-1341 RPKTEFDNDISY
+1341 RPKTMFDNDISY

-1378 NEVVSSVGFND
+1378 NEVISSVGFND

-1398 TTVTEETMPDAN
+1398 TTVTEETMPDAI

-1469 IQTQRYRIRLLADNN
+1469 IQTQRYRIRLLANN
-1484 VQSSTFSE
+1484 NIQTSTFSE

-1545 QNYTDISAPAGTCFY
+1545 QNYTDISAPAGTCLY

-1578 RSNTTNAYMLS
+1578 RSNTSNAYMLS
-1589 NAVSTAEA
+1589 NAVSTTEA
-1597 IEAVAATSIEIGIL
+1597 TEAVAATSIEIGIL

-1620 NGNCRFHLTATM
+1620 NGDCRFHLTATM
-1632 LPTNASLT
+1632 LPTNASLS

-1648 GDNIAHLSADGV
+1648 GDNIAHLSSDGV

-1689 FIKGSYYYEDIDLYM
+1689 FIKGTYHYEDIDLYM

-1713 KMQLTPV
+1713 KMQLTRV

-1725 LRTGSILVNATNNC
+1725 LKASSILVNATNNC
-1739 IYIDLDNYV
+1739 IYIDHDNYV
-1748 VMGVEPGSGI
+1748 VTGVEPGSGI

>member
-1 MKSIFFTPPR
+1 MT
-11 RYFRRLGIILFLLL
+11 
-25 MTTGIKADR
+25 TTGIKA
-34 DVYMTYLSGGFTY
+34 
-47 FINTS
+47 
-52 ATTPYAVIGNIPNQE
+52 GNISNQE
-67 SVSLPSSVS
+67 SVTLASSVS
-76 YKNKNYPVKE
+76 YKNKK
-86 IGFRGGYDKNGGKI
+86 
-100 QESYVTGD
+100 
-108 KVKELHYTSSVSF
+108 
-121 VRIKLP
+121 
-127 NDMVVYVPD
+127 
-136 SIMSDAIK
+136 
-144 QLNKYKIVSDNG
+144 SDNG
-156 LYSLPSNVHPTYG
+156 LYSLPSNVHPTSG
-169 EITHNNYYDVNGDG
+169 DITHNNYYDVNGDG

-189 ATQFDYSTGS
+189 TSRVNYETFL
-199 HLELVSTP
+199 HLVSTP
-207 TGNVLQSISNNS
+207 TGNVLDSIRN
-219 KHIFKKFIKLDN
+219 KDFKEFKKFIKLDN
-231 TEAVYAE
+231 TEAVYAY
-238 GKTISGNEHFHI
+238 TGNVTYGAEHYI
-250 APWNNLAQTTPGAVR
+250 APWNNLAQTTVIS
-265 VGVFGDLNGDGLIDC
+265 VGDCVFGDVNGDGLIDY
-280 ICWDDYE
+280 ISWDDYE
-287 SFNSKKNVINAYI
+287 SFNSKKNVIKAYI

-740 SDAKYTWNVENGTLI
+740 SDAKYTWNVKNGTLI
-755 SQSNNGSTAQAILHT
+755 SQSNNGSTAQAILHA
-770 AGNLKV
+770 AGKLKV

-797 PFTMI
+797 PFTKI
-802 FDSNSIRINNVFDAN
+802 FDYYTLEFYNVFDAN
-817 QDGLPE
+817 QDGKPE
-823 IYDRY
+823 IYNRNNP
-828 SSIYNLN
+828 IFNFN
-835 TKGEKTE
+835 AKGEKTE

-879 NSGEQDNDFEYT
+879 NSGEQDNDFEYI
-891 TDAGIYSS
+891 TDAGVYSS

-909 DYNNDGKIDFL
+909 DYNNDGKIDFV
-920 GYLNTTKAS
+920 GYLNTTKES
-929 DTSLKTTEQGFGY
+929 DTSLKTTEQNFGY
-942 YKKTGTICDF
+942 YKKSGTICDF

-969 VYMKTASANVANE
+969 VYMKTASANFAND

-1016 NNNNEHIVIKGKPVD
+1016 NNNNEHVVIKGKPVD

-1041 IPSSYS
+1041 IHTSYP

-1059 VDLVTCLKYHP
+1059 VDLVTARP
-1070 VGGDQTQY
+1070 TFSMVGGDQTQY
-1078 CVYLIQPDFKYT
+1078 CVYLIQPDFKYA
-1090 KVNYPYRT
+1090 KVNYPRYDT
-1098 DFISDQLLWQ
+1098 DFISNELLWQ
-1108 PLFPGDYANGLKSNI
+1108 PLFPGDYAIGLKSNI

-1131 ENLRVGI
+1131 ENLRVGM
-1138 TDKGMLLK
+1138 TDKSMLLK

-1191 TICSNVYYRKATQM
+1191 TICSNVYYHKATQM

-1253 MVAKGETCNVQFVG
+1253 MVAKGETCNMQFVG

-1277 GTDATVNDKGNGKL
+1277 GTDATINDKGNGKL

-1341 RPKTEFDNDISY
+1341 RPKTMFDNDISY

-1484 VQSSTFSE
+1484 VQTSTLSD

-1578 RSNTTNAYMLS
+1578 RSNTSNAYMLS
-1589 NAVSTAEA
+1589 NAVSTTEA
-1597 IEAVAATSIEIGIL
+1597 TEAVAATSIEIGIL

-1632 LPTNASLT
+1632 LPTNASLS

-1660 LTSKGLDWGD
+1660 LTCKGLDWGD

-1679 GSGLYSEKKI
+1679 GSGLYSEKTI
-1689 FIKGSYYYEDIDLYM
+1689 GIKGSYYYEDIDLYM

-1713 KMQLTPV
+1713 KMQLTRV

-1725 LRTGSILVNATNNC
+1725 LKASSILVNATNNC
-1739 IYIDLDNYV
+1739 IYIDHDNYV
-1748 VMGVEPGSGI
+1748 VTGVEPGSGI

>member
-25 MTTGIKADR
+25 TTTGIKA
-34 DVYMTYLSGGFTY
+34 
-47 FINTS
+47 
-52 ATTPYAVIGNIPNQE
+52 GNIPNQE
-67 SVSLPSSVS
+67 SVTLASSVS
-76 YKNKNYPVKE
+76 YKNKK
-86 IGFRGGYDKNGGKI
+86 
-100 QESYVTGD
+100 
-108 KVKELHYTSSVSF
+108 
-121 VRIKLP
+121 
-127 NDMVVYVPD
+127 
-136 SIMSDAIK
+136 
-144 QLNKYKIVSDNG
+144 SDNG
-156 LYSLPSNVHPTYG
+156 LYSLPSNVHPTSG
-169 EITHNNYYDVNGDG
+169 DITHNNYYDVNGDG

-189 ATQFDYSTGS
+189 TSRVNYETFL
-199 HLELVSTP
+199 HLVSTP
-207 TGNVLQSISNNS
+207 TGNVLDSIRN
-219 KHIFKKFIKLDN
+219 KDFKEFKKFIKLDN
-231 TEAVYAE
+231 TEAVYAY
-238 GKTISGNEHFHI
+238 TGNVTYGAEHYI
-250 APWNNLAQTTPGAVR
+250 APWNNLAQTTVIS
-265 VGVFGDLNGDGLIDC
+265 VGDCVFGDVNGDGLIDY
-280 ICWDDYE
+280 ISWDDYE
-287 SFNSKKNVINAYI
+287 SFNSKKNVIKAYI

-666 NGNMGMALSYMFD
+666 GGNMGMALSYMFD

-740 SDAKYTWNVENGTLI
+740 SDAKYTWNVENGTII
-755 SQSNNGSTAQAILHT
+755 SQSNNGSTAQAILHA

-797 PFTMI
+797 PFTKI
-802 FDSNSIRINNVFDAN
+802 FDYYTLEFYNVFDAN
-817 QDGLPE
+817 QDGKPE
-823 IYDRY
+823 IYNRNNP
-828 SSIYNLN
+828 IFNFN
-835 TKGEKTE
+835 AKGEKTE

-879 NSGEQDNDFEYT
+879 NSGEQDNDFEYI
-891 TDAGIYSS
+891 TDAGVYSS

-909 DYNNDGKIDFL
+909 DYNNDGKIDFV
-920 GYLNTTKAS
+920 GYLNTTKES
-929 DTSLKTTEQGFGY
+929 DTSLKTTEQNFGY
-942 YKKTGTICDF
+942 YKKSGTICDF

-969 VYMKTASANVANE
+969 VYMKTASANFAND

-1016 NNNNEHIVIKGKPVD
+1016 NNNNEHVVIKGKPVD
-1031 QWPCDEVVMT
+1031 QWPCDEMVMT

-1090 KVNYPYRT
+1090 KVNYPYST

-1108 PLFPGDYANGLKSNI
+1108 PLFSGDYANGLKSNI
-1123 KNEAPAAP
+1123 KNEAPAVP
-1131 ENLRVGI
+1131 DNLRVGI

-1156 AAQMRYNVS
+1156 ATQMRYNVS

-1191 TICSNVYYRKATQM
+1191 TICSNVLYRKATQM

-1248 SAAHE
+1248 SAAHQ

-1277 GTDATVNDKGNGKL
+1277 GTDATVNDKSNGKL

-1296 TSGEKT
+1296 TSGEKN

-1341 RPKTEFDNDISY
+1341 RPKTMFDNDISY

-1454 PVSQGSWLDTASDNR
+1454 PVSQGSWLDTTSDNR
-1469 IQTQRYRIRLLADNN
+1469 IQTQRYRIRLLANN
-1484 VQSSTFSE
+1484 NIQTSTFSE

-1545 QNYTDISAPAGTCFY
+1545 QNYTDISAPAGTCLY

-1578 RSNTTNAYMLS
+1578 RSNTSNAYMLS
-1589 NAVSTAEA
+1589 NAVSTTEA
-1597 IEAVAATSIEIGIL
+1597 TEAVAATSIEIGIL

-1620 NGNCRFHLTATM
+1620 NGDCRFHLTATM
-1632 LPTNASLT
+1632 LPTNASLS

-1648 GDNIAHLSADGV
+1648 GDNIAHLSSDGV

-1689 FIKGSYYYEDIDLYM
+1689 FIKGTYHYEDIDLYM

-1713 KMQLTPV
+1713 KMQLTRV

-1725 LRTGSILVNATNNC
+1725 LKASSILVNATNNC
-1739 IYIDLDNYV
+1739 IYIDHDNYV
-1748 VMGVEPGSGI
+1748 VTGVEPGSGI

-1791 NTTKYYNLEGVR
+1791 NTTRYYNLEGVR

>member
-1 MKSIFFTPPR
+1 MT
-11 RYFRRLGIILFLLL
+11 
-25 MTTGIKADR
+25 TTGIKA
-34 DVYMTYLSGGFTY
+34 
-47 FINTS
+47 
-52 ATTPYAVIGNIPNQE
+52 GNIPNQE
-67 SVSLPSSVS
+67 PVTLASSVS
-76 YKNKNYPVKE
+76 YKNKK
-86 IGFRGGYDKNGGKI
+86 
-100 QESYVTGD
+100 
-108 KVKELHYTSSVSF
+108 
-121 VRIKLP
+121 
-127 NDMVVYVPD
+127 
-136 SIMSDAIK
+136 
-144 QLNKYKIVSDNG
+144 SDNG
-156 LYSLPSNVHPTYG
+156 LYSLPSNVHPTSG

-189 ATQFDYSTGS
+189 TSRVNYETFL
-199 HLELVSTP
+199 HLVSTP
-207 TGNVLQSISNNS
+207 TGNVLDSIRN
-219 KHIFKKFIKLDN
+219 KDFKEFKKFIKLDN
-231 TEAVYAE
+231 TEAVYAY
-238 GKTISGNEHFHI
+238 TGNVTYGAEHYI
-250 APWNNLAQTTPGAVR
+250 APWNNLAQTTVIS
-265 VGVFGDLNGDGLIDC
+265 VGDCVFGDVNGDGLIDY
-280 ICWDDYE
+280 ISWDDYE
-287 SFNSKKNVINAYI
+287 SFNSKKNVIKAYI

-452 DGKELFENSA
+452 DGKQLFENSA

-485 KDITYIVF
+485 NDITYIVF

-509 DGKYTS
+509 DGKYIS

-526 YEIIASL
+526 YEIMASL

-539 TYDYLLKCDLKKVE
+539 THDYLLKCDLKKVE
-553 VTVTALDYA
+553 VTVTALDEPNDYS

-569 NNDGFTEYGYSTGY
+569 NNDGFTEYGYSCGY

-740 SDAKYTWNVENGTLI
+740 SDAKYTWNVENGTII
-755 SQSNNGSTAQAILHT
+755 SQSNNGSTAQAILHA
-770 AGNLKV
+770 AGKLKV

-797 PFTMI
+797 PFTKI
-802 FDSNSIRINNVFDAN
+802 FDYYTLDFYNVFDAN
-817 QDGLPE
+817 QDGKPE
-823 IYDRY
+823 IYNRNNP
-828 SSIYNLN
+828 IFNFN
-835 TKGEKTE
+835 AKGEKTE

-879 NSGEQDNDFEYT
+879 NSGEQDNDFEYI

-909 DYNNDGKIDFL
+909 DYNNDGKIDFV

-929 DTSLKTTEQGFGY
+929 DTSLKSTEQKFGY
-942 YKKTGTICDF
+942 WNYKYIICDF

-958 DIALDEYGKIN
+958 DVASDEFREVN

-1016 NNNNEHIVIKGKPVD
+1016 NN
-1031 QWPCDEVVMT
+1031 
-1041 IPSSYS
+1041 
-1047 LTVSNDLDNNGF
+1047 
-1059 VDLVTCLKYHP
+1059 
-1070 VGGDQTQY
+1070 
-1078 CVYLIQPDFKYT
+1078 
-1090 KVNYPYRT
+1090 
-1098 DFISDQLLWQ
+1098 
-1108 PLFPGDYANGLKSNI
+1108 A
-1123 KNEAPAAP
+1123 
-1131 ENLRVGI
+1131 
-1138 TDKGMLLK
+1138 
-1146 WDDAKDDRTP
+1146 
-1156 AAQMRYNVS
+1156 
-1165 VKYKNK
+1165 
-1171 KVGEKNAF
+1171 
-1179 LISPLNGLADEA
+1179 
-1191 TICSNVYYRKATQM
+1191 
-1205 YIPLDVLK
+1205 
-1213 SGESYEV
+1213 
-1220 QVQAIDLMGAHS
+1220 
-1232 PMTKPVE
+1232 
-1239 IKVNTNGYL
+1239 
-1248 SAAHE
+1248 
-1253 MVAKGETCNVQFVG
+1253 
-1267 TQPSNYTIKA
+1267 
-1277 GTDATVNDKGNGKL
+1277 
-1291 SISWS
+1291 
-1296 TSGEKT
+1296 
-1302 IDMIA
+1302 
-1307 DGCTFSTIV
+1307 
-1316 KVYAPEDFALAIPS
+1316 
-1330 KVMKDTPISVK
+1330 
-1341 RPKTEFDNDISY
+1341 
-1353 FNVKGVTKSQ
+1353 
-1363 TTNDGFILTLGDAGY
+1363 
-1378 NEVVSSVGFND
+1378 
-1389 GSECTFVNK
+1389 
-1398 TTVTEETMPDAN
+1398 
-1410 ITGVLADG
+1410 
-1418 NHYRV
+1418 
-1423 NWNTSVPQ
+1423 
-1431 MVDRVEILRETNRY
+1431 
-1445 NEFEVVATM
+1445 
-1454 PVSQGSWLDTASDNR
+1454 
-1469 IQTQRYRIRLLADNN
+1469 
-1484 VQSSTFSE
+1484 
-1492 THKPLHVTIYKS
+1492 
-1504 ATKGYSLVW
+1504 
-1513 NAYEGMDIE
+1513 
-1522 SYRILRGT
+1522 
-1530 STDNLTQIAE
+1530 
-1540 VAGSL
+1540 
-1545 QNYTDISAPAGTCFY
+1545 
-1560 AIAYV
+1560 
-1565 PASTQQLAESCAM
+1565 
-1578 RSNTTNAYMLS
+1578 
-1589 NAVSTAEA
+1589 
-1597 IEAVAATSIEIGIL
+1597 
-1611 EKYDSKTIY
+1611 
-1620 NGNCRFHLTATM
+1620 
-1632 LPTNASLT
+1632 
-1640 GVKWSIVS
+1640 
-1648 GDNIAHLSADGV
+1648 
-1660 LTSKGLDWGD
+1660 
-1670 VVVRAEATD
+1670 
-1679 GSGLYSEKKI
+1679 
-1689 FIKGSYYYEDIDLYM
+1689 
-1704 PKTTIEVGE
+1704 
-1713 KMQLTPV
+1713 
-1720 AYPSY
+1720 
-1725 LRTGSILVNATNNC
+1725 
-1739 IYIDLDNYV
+1739 
-1748 VMGVEPGSGI
+1748 
-1758 IALTTRDGS
+1758 
-1767 NISKQITLKVVQP
+1767 
-1780 SGIEQISTATS
+1780 
-1791 NTTKYYNLEGVR
+1791 
-1803 VQSLQKGHIYITDK
+1803 
-1817 GKKIFIK
+1817 

>member
-1 MKSIFFTPPR
+1 MT
-11 RYFRRLGIILFLLL
+11 
-25 MTTGIKADR
+25 TTGIKA
-34 DVYMTYLSGGFTY
+34 
-47 FINTS
+47 
-52 ATTPYAVIGNIPNQE
+52 GNIPNQE
-67 SVSLPSSVS
+67 SVTLASSVS
-76 YKNKNYPVKE
+76 YKNKK
-86 IGFRGGYDKNGGKI
+86 
-100 QESYVTGD
+100 
-108 KVKELHYTSSVSF
+108 
-121 VRIKLP
+121 
-127 NDMVVYVPD
+127 
-136 SIMSDAIK
+136 
-144 QLNKYKIVSDNG
+144 SDNG
-156 LYSLPSNVHPTYG
+156 LYSLPSNVHPTSG
-169 EITHNNYYDVNGDG
+169 DITHNNYYDVNGDG

-189 ATQFDYSTGS
+189 TSRVNYETFL
-199 HLELVSTP
+199 HLVSTP
-207 TGNVLQSISNNS
+207 TGNVLDSIRN
-219 KHIFKKFIKLDN
+219 KDFKEFKKFIKLDN
-231 TEAVYAE
+231 TEAVYAY
-238 GKTISGNEHFHI
+238 TGNVTYGAEHYI
-250 APWNNLAQTTPGAVR
+250 APWNNLAQTTVIS
-265 VGVFGDLNGDGLIDC
+265 VGDCVFGDVNGDGLIDY
-280 ICWDDYE
+280 ISWDDYE
-287 SFNSKKNVINAYI
+287 SFNSKKNVIKAYI

-740 SDAKYTWNVENGTLI
+740 SDAKYTWNVKNGTLI
-755 SQSNNGSTAQAILHT
+755 SQSNNGSTAQAILHA
-770 AGNLKV
+770 AGKLKV

-797 PFTMI
+797 PFTKI
-802 FDSNSIRINNVFDAN
+802 FDYYTLEFYNVFDAN
-817 QDGLPE
+817 QDGKPE
-823 IYDRY
+823 IYNRNNP
-828 SSIYNLN
+828 IFNFN
-835 TKGEKTE
+835 AKGEKTE

-879 NSGEQDNDFEYT
+879 NSGEQDNDFEYI
-891 TDAGIYSS
+891 TDAGVYSS
-899 PSYPATKPIL
+899 PSYLANKPIL
-909 DYNNDGKIDFL
+909 DYNNDGKIDFV
-920 GYLNTTKAS
+920 GYLNTTKES
-929 DTSLKTTEQGFGY
+929 DTSLKSTEQNFGY
-942 YKKTGTICDF
+942 YKKTGIICDF

-958 DIALDEYGKIN
+958 DVASDEFREVN
-969 VYMKTASANVANE
+969 VYMKTASANVAND

-994 GNGHLEGIA
+994 GNRHLEGIA

-1016 NNNNEHIVIKGKPVD
+1016 NN
-1031 QWPCDEVVMT
+1031 
-1041 IPSSYS
+1041 
-1047 LTVSNDLDNNGF
+1047 
-1059 VDLVTCLKYHP
+1059 
-1070 VGGDQTQY
+1070 
-1078 CVYLIQPDFKYT
+1078 
-1090 KVNYPYRT
+1090 
-1098 DFISDQLLWQ
+1098 
-1108 PLFPGDYANGLKSNI
+1108 A
-1123 KNEAPAAP
+1123 
-1131 ENLRVGI
+1131 
-1138 TDKGMLLK
+1138 
-1146 WDDAKDDRTP
+1146 
-1156 AAQMRYNVS
+1156 
-1165 VKYKNK
+1165 
-1171 KVGEKNAF
+1171 
-1179 LISPLNGLADEA
+1179 
-1191 TICSNVYYRKATQM
+1191 
-1205 YIPLDVLK
+1205 
-1213 SGESYEV
+1213 
-1220 QVQAIDLMGAHS
+1220 
-1232 PMTKPVE
+1232 
-1239 IKVNTNGYL
+1239 
-1248 SAAHE
+1248 
-1253 MVAKGETCNVQFVG
+1253 
-1267 TQPSNYTIKA
+1267 
-1277 GTDATVNDKGNGKL
+1277 
-1291 SISWS
+1291 
-1296 TSGEKT
+1296 
-1302 IDMIA
+1302 
-1307 DGCTFSTIV
+1307 
-1316 KVYAPEDFALAIPS
+1316 
-1330 KVMKDTPISVK
+1330 
-1341 RPKTEFDNDISY
+1341 
-1353 FNVKGVTKSQ
+1353 
-1363 TTNDGFILTLGDAGY
+1363 
-1378 NEVVSSVGFND
+1378 
-1389 GSECTFVNK
+1389 
-1398 TTVTEETMPDAN
+1398 
-1410 ITGVLADG
+1410 
-1418 NHYRV
+1418 
-1423 NWNTSVPQ
+1423 
-1431 MVDRVEILRETNRY
+1431 
-1445 NEFEVVATM
+1445 
-1454 PVSQGSWLDTASDNR
+1454 
-1469 IQTQRYRIRLLADNN
+1469 
-1484 VQSSTFSE
+1484 
-1492 THKPLHVTIYKS
+1492 
-1504 ATKGYSLVW
+1504 
-1513 NAYEGMDIE
+1513 
-1522 SYRILRGT
+1522 
-1530 STDNLTQIAE
+1530 
-1540 VAGSL
+1540 
-1545 QNYTDISAPAGTCFY
+1545 
-1560 AIAYV
+1560 
-1565 PASTQQLAESCAM
+1565 
-1578 RSNTTNAYMLS
+1578 
-1589 NAVSTAEA
+1589 
-1597 IEAVAATSIEIGIL
+1597 
-1611 EKYDSKTIY
+1611 
-1620 NGNCRFHLTATM
+1620 
-1632 LPTNASLT
+1632 
-1640 GVKWSIVS
+1640 
-1648 GDNIAHLSADGV
+1648 
-1660 LTSKGLDWGD
+1660 
-1670 VVVRAEATD
+1670 
-1679 GSGLYSEKKI
+1679 
-1689 FIKGSYYYEDIDLYM
+1689 
-1704 PKTTIEVGE
+1704 
-1713 KMQLTPV
+1713 
-1720 AYPSY
+1720 
-1725 LRTGSILVNATNNC
+1725 
-1739 IYIDLDNYV
+1739 
-1748 VMGVEPGSGI
+1748 
-1758 IALTTRDGS
+1758 
-1767 NISKQITLKVVQP
+1767 
-1780 SGIEQISTATS
+1780 
-1791 NTTKYYNLEGVR
+1791 
-1803 VQSLQKGHIYITDK
+1803 
-1817 GKKIFIK
+1817 

>member
-25 MTTGIKADR
+25 TTTGIKA
-34 DVYMTYLSGGFTY
+34 
-47 FINTS
+47 
-52 ATTPYAVIGNIPNQE
+52 GNIPNQE
-67 SVSLPSSVS
+67 PVTLASSVS
-76 YKNKNYPVKE
+76 YKNKK
-86 IGFRGGYDKNGGKI
+86 
-100 QESYVTGD
+100 
-108 KVKELHYTSSVSF
+108 
-121 VRIKLP
+121 
-127 NDMVVYVPD
+127 
-136 SIMSDAIK
+136 
-144 QLNKYKIVSDNG
+144 SDNG
-156 LYSLPSNVHPTYG
+156 LYSLPSNVHPTSG

-183 IMEVIG
+183 IMEVVG
-189 ATQFDYSTGS
+189 MGS
-199 HLELVSTP
+199 NNGYLHLVSTP
-207 TGNVLQSISNNS
+207 TGNVLQSVSNNDYRE
-219 KHIFKKFIKLDN
+219 FNKFIKLDN
-231 TEAVYAE
+231 TEAVYAYKAN
-238 GKTISGNEHFHI
+238 GIYGAVHYI
-250 APWNNLAQTTPGAVR
+250 APWNNLAKTTAEP
-265 VGVFGDLNGDGLIDC
+265 VGECVFGDLNGDGLIDY
-280 ICWDDYE
+280 IDWKNYE
-287 SFNSKKNVINAYI
+287 SFNSKKNVIKAYI

-359 AEMSSMMKSVAS
+359 AEMSSIMKSVAS

-666 NGNMGMALSYMFD
+666 GGNMGMALSYMFD

-740 SDAKYTWNVENGTLI
+740 SDAKYTWNVENGTII
-755 SQSNNGSTAQAILHT
+755 SQSNNGSTAQAILHA

-797 PFTMI
+797 PFTKI
-802 FDSNSIRINNVFDAN
+802 FDYYTLEFYNVFDAN
-817 QDGLPE
+817 QDGKPE
-823 IYDRY
+823 IYNRNNP
-828 SSIYNLN
+828 IFNFN
-835 TKGEKTE
+835 AKGEKTE

-879 NSGEQDNDFEYT
+879 NSGEQDNDFEYI
-891 TDAGIYSS
+891 TDAGVYSS

-909 DYNNDGKIDFL
+909 DYNNDGKIDFV
-920 GYLNTTKAS
+920 GYLNTTKES
-929 DTSLKTTEQGFGY
+929 DTSLKTTEQNFGY
-942 YKKTGTICDF
+942 YKKSGTICDF

-969 VYMKTASANVANE
+969 VYMKTASANFAND

-1016 NNNNEHIVIKGKPVD
+1016 NNNNEHVVIKGKPVD

-1090 KVNYPYRT
+1090 KVNYPYST

-1108 PLFPGDYANGLKSNI
+1108 PLFSGDYANGLKSNI
-1123 KNEAPAAP
+1123 KNEAPAVP
-1131 ENLRVGI
+1131 DNLRVGI

-1156 AAQMRYNVS
+1156 ATQMRYNVS

-1191 TICSNVYYRKATQM
+1191 TICSNVLYRKATQM

-1248 SAAHE
+1248 SAAHQ

-1277 GTDATVNDKGNGKL
+1277 GTDATVNDKSNGKL

-1296 TSGEKT
+1296 TSGEKN

-1341 RPKTEFDNDISY
+1341 RPKTMFDNDISY

-1378 NEVVSSVGFND
+1378 NEVVSSIGFND

-1398 TTVTEETMPDAN
+1398 TTVTEETMPDAI

-1469 IQTQRYRIRLLADNN
+1469 IQTQRYSIRLLADNN
-1484 VQSSTFSE
+1484 VQTSTISE

-1530 STDNLTQIAE
+1530 STDNLIQIAE

-1578 RSNTTNAYMLS
+1578 RSNTSNAYMLS
-1589 NAVSTAEA
+1589 NAVSTTEA
-1597 IEAVAATSIEIGIL
+1597 TEAVAATSIEIGIL

-1620 NGNCRFHLTATM
+1620 NGDCRFHLTATM
-1632 LPTNASLT
+1632 LPTNASLS

-1648 GDNIAHLSADGV
+1648 GDNIAHLSSDGV

-1689 FIKGSYYYEDIDLYM
+1689 FIKGTYHYEDIDLYM

-1713 KMQLTPV
+1713 KMQLTRV

-1725 LRTGSILVNATNNC
+1725 LKASSILVNATNNC
-1739 IYIDLDNYV
+1739 IYIDHDNYV
-1748 VMGVEPGSGI
+1748 VTGVEPGSGI

-1791 NTTKYYNLEGVR
+1791 NTTRYYNLEGVR

>member
-1 MKSIFFTPPR
+1 MFASLIKFSDSLPR
-11 RYFRRLGIILFLLL
+11 RYFRRLGTILFLLL
-25 MTTGIKADR
+25 TTTGIKA
-34 DVYMTYLSGGFTY
+34 
-47 FINTS
+47 
-52 ATTPYAVIGNIPNQE
+52 GNIPNQE
-67 SVSLPSSVS
+67 PVTLASSVS
-76 YKNKNYPVKE
+76 YKNKK
-86 IGFRGGYDKNGGKI
+86 
-100 QESYVTGD
+100 
-108 KVKELHYTSSVSF
+108 
-121 VRIKLP
+121 
-127 NDMVVYVPD
+127 
-136 SIMSDAIK
+136 
-144 QLNKYKIVSDNG
+144 SDNG
-156 LYSLPSNVHPTYG
+156 LYSLPSNVHPTSG

-183 IMEVIG
+183 IMEVVG
-189 ATQFDYSTGS
+189 MGS
-199 HLELVSTP
+199 NNGYLHLVSTP
-207 TGNVLQSISNNS
+207 TGNVLQSVSNNDYRE
-219 KHIFKKFIKLDN
+219 FNKFIKLDN
-231 TEAVYAE
+231 TEAVYAYKAN
-238 GKTISGNEHFHI
+238 GIYGAVHYI
-250 APWNNLAQTTPGAVR
+250 APWNNLAKTTAEP
-265 VGVFGDLNGDGLIDC
+265 VGECVFGDLNGDGLIDY
-280 ICWDDYE
+280 IDWKNYE
-287 SFNSKKNVINAYI
+287 SFNSKKNVIKAYI

-341 MFVKTGEREYIDE
+341 MFVKTGERVYIDE

-452 DGKELFENSA
+452 DGKQLFENSA

-485 KDITYIVF
+485 NDITYIVF

-533 ADDNYG
+533 ADDNYC
-539 TYDYLLKCDLKKVE
+539 TYDYLLKCDLKKTE
-553 VTVTALDYA
+553 VTVTALDEPNKPKNHSNNDDYA

-569 NNDGFTEYGYSTGY
+569 NNDGFTEYGYSCGS
-583 PLYTF
+583 TF

-666 NGNMGMALSYMFD
+666 GGNMGMALSYMFD

-740 SDAKYTWNVENGTLI
+740 SDAKYSWNVENGTII
-755 SQSNNGSTAQAILHT
+755 SQSNNGSTAQAILHA

-797 PFTMI
+797 PFADI
-802 FDSNSIRINNVFDAN
+802 FGIRDLCHIFDAN

-823 IYDRY
+823 IYNRHNP
-828 SSIYNLN
+828 IYNFN
-835 TKGEKTE
+835 SKGEKTE

-857 FDYNYDGYPDFLLD
+857 FDYNYDGYPDFFLA
-871 RSSKNVYL
+871 RRSKNVYI

-891 TDAGIYSS
+891 TDAGIYSMLS
-899 PSYPATKPIL
+899 NYVTMPIL
-909 DYNNDGKIDFL
+909 DYNNDGKFDIE

-929 DTSLKTTEQGFGY
+929 DTSLKTTEQNFGY
-942 YKKTGTICDF
+942 YKKTGIICDF

-958 DIALDEYGKIN
+958 DVALDEYGKIN
-969 VYMKTASANVANE
+969 VYMKTASANVAND

-1003 DLNNDGYP
+1003 DFNNDGYP
-1011 DFLLK
+1011 DFLIKNK
-1016 NNNNEHIVIKGKPVD
+1016 NNEYVVIKGKPVD

-1041 IPSSYS
+1041 IHSSYS

-1059 VDLVTCLKYHP
+1059 VDLVTASASR
-1070 VGGDQTQY
+1070 GDQSEY
-1078 CVYLIQPDFKYT
+1078 IYLIQPDFKYA
-1090 KVNYPYRT
+1090 KVNYPFDYPRYDT

-1123 KNEAPAAP
+1123 KNEAPTAP

-1156 AAQMRYNVS
+1156 ATQMRYNVS

-1248 SAAHE
+1248 SAAHQ

-1296 TSGEKT
+1296 TSGEKN

-1341 RPKTEFDNDISY
+1341 RPKTMFDNDISY

-1378 NEVVSSVGFND
+1378 NEVISSVGFND

-1398 TTVTEETMPDAN
+1398 TTVTEETMPDAI

-1484 VQSSTFSE
+1484 VQTSTISE

-1530 STDNLTQIAE
+1530 STDNLIQIAE

-1545 QNYTDISAPAGTCFY
+1545 QNYTDISASAGTCFY

-1565 PASTQQLAESCAM
+1565 PASTQQFAESCAM
-1578 RSNTTNAYMLS
+1578 RSNTSNAYMLS

-1611 EKYDSKTIY
+1611 EKYDSNTLY
-1620 NGNCRFHLTATM
+1620 GGDCRFHLTATM
-1632 LPTNASLT
+1632 LPTNASLSD
-1640 GVKWSIVS
+1640 VRWSIVS
-1648 GDNIAHLSADGV
+1648 GDDIAHLSADGV
-1660 LTSKGLDWGD
+1660 LTHKSLGDGD

-1679 GSGLYSEKKI
+1679 GSGIYGEKTIRVRGFYS
-1689 FIKGSYYYEDIDLYM
+1689 YEDIDLYM

-1713 KMQLTPV
+1713 KMQLTRV

-1725 LRTGSILVNATNNC
+1725 LWTGRILVNATNNC
-1739 IYIDLDNYV
+1739 ISIDKTNDNYV
-1748 VMGVEPGSGI
+1748 VTGVEPGSGI
-1758 IALTTRDGS
+1758 IALTTRDGT
-1767 NISKQITLKVVQP
+1767 NTSKQITLKVVQP

>member
-1 MKSIFFTPPR
+1 
-11 RYFRRLGIILFLLL
+11 

-52 ATTPYAVIGNIPNQE
+52 ATTPYAAIGNIPNQE
-67 SVSLPSSVS
+67 SVTLPSSVS
-76 YKNKNYPVKE
+76 YKNKKYPIKE
-86 IGFRGGYDKNGGKI
+86 IGFRGGYDKDGWPI
-100 QESYVTGD
+100 QECYITGD
-108 KVKELHYTSSVSF
+108 KVKELHYTSSISF
-121 VRIKLP
+121 INIKLP

-136 SIMSDAIK
+136 SIMSNAIK
-144 QLNKYKIVSDNG
+144 QLSKYKIVSDNG
-156 LYSLPSNVHPTYG
+156 LYSLPTNVHPTYG

-238 GKTISGNEHFHI
+238 GKPISGNEHFHI
-250 APWNNLAQTTPGAVR
+250 APWNNLAQTTPGPVQ
-265 VGVFGDLNGDGLIDC
+265 VGVFGDLNGDGLIDH
-280 ICWDDYE
+280 IDWHDYN
-287 SFNSKKNVINAYI
+287 SFDSKKNVIKAYI

-371 DSEGYDSADKIYF
+371 DSEGYDSDDKIYF

-666 NGNMGMALSYMFD
+666 GGNMGMALSYMFD

-740 SDAKYTWNVENGTLI
+740 SDAKYTWNVENGTII
-755 SQSNNGSTAQAILHT
+755 SQSNNGSTAQAILHA

-797 PFTMI
+797 PFTKI
-802 FDSNSIRINNVFDAN
+802 FDYYTLEFYNVFDAN
-817 QDGLPE
+817 QDGKPE
-823 IYDRY
+823 IYNRNNP
-828 SSIYNLN
+828 IFNFN
-835 TKGEKTE
+835 AKGEKTE

-879 NSGEQDNDFEYT
+879 NSGEQDNDFEYI
-891 TDAGIYSS
+891 TDAGVYSS

-909 DYNNDGKIDFL
+909 DYNNDGKIDFV
-920 GYLNTTKAS
+920 GYLNTTKES
-929 DTSLKTTEQGFGY
+929 DTSLKTTEQNFGY
-942 YKKTGTICDF
+942 YKKSGTICDF

-969 VYMKTASANVANE
+969 VYMKTASANFAND

-1016 NNNNEHIVIKGKPVD
+1016 NNNNEHVVIKGKPVD

-1090 KVNYPYRT
+1090 KVNYPYST

-1108 PLFPGDYANGLKSNI
+1108 PLFSGDYANGLKSNI
-1123 KNEAPAAP
+1123 KNEAPAVP
-1131 ENLRVGI
+1131 DNLRVGI

-1191 TICSNVYYRKATQM
+1191 TICSNVYYRRATQM

-1239 IKVNTNGYL
+1239 IKVNTNGNL

-1277 GTDATVNDKGNGKL
+1277 GTDATINDKGNGKL

-1341 RPKTEFDNDISY
+1341 RPKTMFDNDISY

-1363 TTNDGFILTLGDAGY
+1363 TTNDGFILTLGDAGN
-1378 NEVVSSVGFND
+1378 NEVISSVGFND

-1469 IQTQRYRIRLLADNN
+1469 IQTQRYRIRLLANNN
-1484 VQSSTFSE
+1484 VQTSTFSE

-1565 PASTQQLAESCAM
+1565 PASTQQFAESCAM
-1578 RSNTTNAYMLS
+1578 RSNTSNAYMLS
-1589 NAVSTAEA
+1589 NAVSTTEA
-1597 IEAVAATSIEIGIL
+1597 TEAVAATSIEIGIL

-1620 NGNCRFHLTATM
+1620 NGDCRFHLTATM
-1632 LPTNASLT
+1632 LPTNASLS

-1648 GDNIAHLSADGV
+1648 GDNIAHLSSDGV

-1689 FIKGSYYYEDIDLYM
+1689 FIKGTYHYEDIDLYM

-1713 KMQLTPV
+1713 KMQLTRV

-1725 LRTGSILVNATNNC
+1725 LKASSILVNATNNC
-1739 IYIDLDNYV
+1739 IYIDHDNYV
-1748 VMGVEPGSGI
+1748 VTGVEPGSGI

-1791 NTTKYYNLEGVR
+1791 NTTRYYNLEGVR

>member
-1 MKSIFFTPPR
+1 
-11 RYFRRLGIILFLLL
+11 
-25 MTTGIKADR
+25 MTTGIKAD
-34 DVYMTYLSGGFTY
+34 
-47 FINTS
+47 
-52 ATTPYAVIGNIPNQE
+52 NIPNQE
-67 SVSLPSSVS
+67 PVTLASSVS
-76 YKNKNYPVKE
+76 YKNKK
-86 IGFRGGYDKNGGKI
+86 
-100 QESYVTGD
+100 
-108 KVKELHYTSSVSF
+108 
-121 VRIKLP
+121 
-127 NDMVVYVPD
+127 
-136 SIMSDAIK
+136 
-144 QLNKYKIVSDNG
+144 SDNG
-156 LYSLPSNVHPTYG
+156 LYSLPSNVHPTSG

-183 IMEVIG
+183 ILEVVG
-189 ATQFDYSTGS
+189 RGS
-199 HLELVSTP
+199 NNGYLHLVSTP
-207 TGNVLQSISNNS
+207 TGNVLQSVSNNDYRE
-219 KHIFKKFIKLDN
+219 FNKFIKLDN
-231 TEAVYAE
+231 TEAVYAYKE
-238 GKTISGNEHFHI
+238 NGIDGAVL
-250 APWNNLAQTTPGAVR
+250 APWNNLVQTTTGPG
-265 VGVFGDLNGDGLIDC
+265 GGCVFGDINGDGLIDH
-280 ICWDDYE
+280 INWNDYN
-287 SFNSKKNVINAYI
+287 SFDSKKNVIKAYI

-332 SRLPSLSDG
+332 SRIPSLSDG
-341 MFVKTGEREYIDE
+341 MFVKTGERVYIDE

-359 AEMSSMMKSVAS
+359 AKMSSPMKSVAS

-440 TLYLTKADGSLG
+440 TLYLTNADGSLG
-452 DGKELFENSA
+452 DGKQLFENSA

-485 KDITYIVF
+485 NDITYIVF

-533 ADDNYG
+533 ADDNYC
-539 TYDYLLKCDLKKVE
+539 TYDYLLKCDLKKTE
-553 VTVTALDYA
+553 VTVTALDEPNKPKNHSNNDDYA

-569 NNDGFTEYGYSTGY
+569 NNDGFTEYGYSCGS
-583 PLYTF
+583 TF

-612 FADANKLRITW
+612 FANANKLRITW

-666 NGNMGMALSYMFD
+666 GGNMGMSLSYMFD

-704 SDECVYEHKQT
+704 SDDCVYEHKQT

-755 SQSNNGSTAQAILHT
+755 SQSNNGSTAQAILHA
-770 AGNLKV
+770 AGKLKV

-797 PFTMI
+797 PFAEI
-802 FDSNSIRINNVFDAN
+802 FDSTNLDFRFQNVFDAN

-823 IYDRY
+823 IYNAFGI
-828 SSIYNLN
+828 SNPIYNFN
-835 TKGEKTE
+835 AKGEKTE
-842 IKKSFNSDLSDRMTP
+842 IKKSFNSDLTNNMIP
-857 FDYNYDGYPDFLLD
+857 FDYNYDGYPDFFLA

-891 TDAGIYSS
+891 TDAGVYSS
-899 PSYPATKPIL
+899 PSYLANKPIL
-909 DYNNDGKIDFL
+909 DYNNDGKFDFV

-929 DTSLKTTEQGFGY
+929 DTLLKSTELKFGY
-942 YKKTGTICDF
+942 NVNKICDF

-958 DIALDEYGKIN
+958 DLVSDDYREIN
-969 VYMKTASANVANE
+969 VYMKTVSSNVAND
-982 YEQKLAVKTIDD
+982 YEKKLAVKINNYNKYKYLKD
-994 GNGHLEGIA
+994 IA

-1011 DFLLK
+1011 DFLIENK
-1016 NNNNEHIVIKGKPVD
+1016 NNEYVVIKGKPVD

-1041 IPSSYS
+1041 IHSSYP
-1047 LTVSNDLDNNGF
+1047 LMVSNDLDNNGF
-1059 VDLVTCLKYHP
+1059 VDLVTPSVGFDLTKYI
-1070 VGGDQTQY
+1070 
-1078 CVYLIQPDFKYT
+1078 YLIQPDFKYA
-1090 KVNYPYRT
+1090 KVNNPYGT
-1098 DFISDQLLWQ
+1098 EIISNNLLWQ
-1108 PLFPGDYANGLKSNI
+1108 PLFPGDYAIGLKSNI

-1171 KVGEKNAF
+1171 KIGEKNAF

-1191 TICSNVYYRKATQM
+1191 TICSNVYYHKATQM

-1277 GTDATVNDKGNGKL
+1277 GTDATINDKGNGKL

-1296 TSGEKT
+1296 TSGEKN

-1341 RPKTEFDNDISY
+1341 RPKTMFDNDISY

-1378 NEVVSSVGFND
+1378 NEVISSVGFND

-1398 TTVTEETMPDAN
+1398 TTVTEETMPDAI

-1454 PVSQGSWLDTASDNR
+1454 PVSQGSWLDTTSDNR

-1484 VQSSTFSE
+1484 VQTSTFSE

-1540 VAGSL
+1540 VAGSQ
-1545 QNYTDISAPAGTCFY
+1545 QNYTDISAPAGTCLY

-1578 RSNTTNAYMLS
+1578 RSNTSNAYMLS
-1589 NAVSTAEA
+1589 NAVSTTEA
-1597 IEAVAATSIEIGIL
+1597 TEAVAATSIEIGIL

-1620 NGNCRFHLTATM
+1620 NGDCRFHLTATM
-1632 LPTNASLT
+1632 LPTNASLA

>member
-1 MKSIFFTPPR
+1 
-11 RYFRRLGIILFLLL
+11 

-67 SVSLPSSVS
+67 SVTLASSVS
-76 YKNKNYPVKE
+76 YKNKIYPIKK
-86 IGFRGGYDKNGGKI
+86 IGFYGGYDTNGQHI
-100 QESYVTGD
+100 QECYITGD
-108 KVKELHYTSSVSF
+108 KVKELHYTSSISF
-121 VRIKLP
+121 INIKLP

-136 SIMSDAIK
+136 SIMSNAIK
-144 QLNKYKIVSDNG
+144 QLSKYKIVSDNG
-156 LYSLPSNVHPTYG
+156 LYSLPTNVHPTYG

-341 MFVKTGEREYIDE
+341 MFVKTGERIYIDE

-359 AEMSSMMKSVAS
+359 AKMSSPMKSVAS

-440 TLYLTKADGSLG
+440 TLYLTNADGSLG
-452 DGKELFENSA
+452 DGKQLFENSA

-485 KDITYIVF
+485 NDITYIVF

-526 YEIIASL
+526 YEIMASL

-539 TYDYLLKCDLKKVE
+539 THDYLLKCDLKKVE
-553 VTVTALDYA
+553 VTVTALDEPNDYS

-569 NNDGFTEYGYSTGY
+569 NNDGFTEYGYSCGY

-641 IGTQPGKGDILYANS
+641 IGTQPGKGDIFYANS

-704 SDECVYEHKQT
+704 SDDCVYEHKQT

-740 SDAKYTWNVENGTLI
+740 SDAKYTWNVENGTII
-755 SQSNNGSTAQAILHT
+755 SQSNNGSTAQAILHA

-788 SKEKTLSVL
+788 SKEKTLCVL
-797 PFTMI
+797 PFAEI
-802 FDSNSIRINNVFDAN
+802 FDSYSIRIQNVFDAN

-835 TKGEKTE
+835 AKGEKTE

-871 RSSKNVYL
+871 RSPKNVYL
-879 NSGEQDNDFEYT
+879 NSGEQDNDFEYI
-891 TDAGIYSS
+891 TDAGVYSS

-909 DYNNDGKIDFL
+909 DYNNDGKIDFV
-920 GYLNTTKAS
+920 GYLNTTKES
-929 DTSLKTTEQGFGY
+929 DTSLKTTEQNFGY
-942 YKKTGTICDF
+942 YKKSGTICDF

-969 VYMKTASANVANE
+969 VYMKTASANVAND

-1016 NNNNEHIVIKGKPVD
+1016 NNNNEHVVIKGKPVD

-1090 KVNYPYRT
+1090 KVNYPYST

-1123 KNEAPAAP
+1123 KNEAPTVP

-1165 VKYKNK
+1165 VRYKNK

-1277 GTDATVNDKGNGKL
+1277 GTDATINDKGNGKL

-1341 RPKTEFDNDISY
+1341 RPKTMFDNDISY

-1398 TTVTEETMPDAN
+1398 TTVTEETMPDAI

-1431 MVDRVEILRETNRY
+1431 MVDRVEILRETSRY

-1454 PVSQGSWLDTASDNR
+1454 PVSQGSWLDTTSDNR
-1469 IQTQRYRIRLLADNN
+1469 IQTQRYRIRLLANN
-1484 VQSSTFSE
+1484 NIQTSTFSE

-1565 PASTQQLAESCAM
+1565 PASAQQLAESCAM
-1578 RSNTTNAYMLS
+1578 RSNTSSAYMLS

-1597 IEAVAATSIEIGIL
+1597 TEAVAATSIEIGIL

-1632 LPTNASLT
+1632 LPTNASLA

>member
-1 MKSIFFTPPR
+1 MT
-11 RYFRRLGIILFLLL
+11 
-25 MTTGIKADR
+25 TTGIKA
-34 DVYMTYLSGGFTY
+34 
-47 FINTS
+47 
-52 ATTPYAVIGNIPNQE
+52 GNIPNQE
-67 SVSLPSSVS
+67 SVTLASSVS
-76 YKNKNYPVKE
+76 YKNKK
-86 IGFRGGYDKNGGKI
+86 
-100 QESYVTGD
+100 
-108 KVKELHYTSSVSF
+108 
-121 VRIKLP
+121 
-127 NDMVVYVPD
+127 
-136 SIMSDAIK
+136 
-144 QLNKYKIVSDNG
+144 SDNG
-156 LYSLPSNVHPTYG
+156 LYSLPSNVHPTSG
-169 EITHNNYYDVNGDG
+169 DITHNNYYDVNGDG

-189 ATQFDYSTGS
+189 TSRVNYETFL
-199 HLELVSTP
+199 HLVSTP
-207 TGNVLQSISNNS
+207 TGNVLDSIRN
-219 KHIFKKFIKLDN
+219 KDFKEFKKFIKLDN
-231 TEAVYAE
+231 TEAVYAY
-238 GKTISGNEHFHI
+238 TGNVTYGAEHYI
-250 APWNNLAQTTPGAVR
+250 APWNNLAQTTVIS
-265 VGVFGDLNGDGLIDC
+265 VGDCVFGDVNGDGLIDY
-280 ICWDDYE
+280 ISWDDYE
-287 SFNSKKNVINAYI
+287 SFNSKKNVIKAYI

-666 NGNMGMALSYMFD
+666 GGNMGMALSYMFD

-715 APSIAQLPVNITAA
+715 APSIAQLPVNITAT

-740 SDAKYTWNVENGTLI
+740 SDAKYSWNVENGTII
-755 SQSNNGSTAQAILHT
+755 SQSNNGSTAQAILHA

-797 PFTMI
+797 PFTKI
-802 FDSNSIRINNVFDAN
+802 FDYYTLDFYNVFDAN
-817 QDGLPE
+817 QDGKPE
-823 IYDRY
+823 IYNRNNP
-828 SSIYNLN
+828 IFNFN
-835 TKGEKTE
+835 AKGEKTE
-842 IKKSFNSDLSDRMTP
+842 IKKSFNSDLTNDMIP
-857 FDYNYDGYPDFLLD
+857 FDYNYDGYPDFFLA

-891 TDAGIYSS
+891 TDAGVYSS
-899 PSYPATKPIL
+899 PSYLANKPIL
-909 DYNNDGKIDFL
+909 DYNNDGKIDFV
-920 GYLNTTKAS
+920 GYLNTTKES
-929 DTSLKTTEQGFGY
+929 DTSLKSTEQNFGY
-942 YKKTGTICDF
+942 YKKTGIICDF

-958 DIALDEYGKIN
+958 DVASDEHSEIN
-969 VYMKTASANVANE
+969 VYMKTVSSNVAND
-982 YEQKLAVKTIDD
+982 YEKKLAVKINNYNKYKYLKD
-994 GNGHLEGIA
+994 IA

-1011 DFLLK
+1011 DFLIENK
-1016 NNNNEHIVIKGKPVD
+1016 NNEYVVIKGKPVD

-1041 IPSSYS
+1041 IHSSYP
-1047 LTVSNDLDNNGF
+1047 LMVSNDLDNNGF
-1059 VDLVTCLKYHP
+1059 VDLVTPSVGFDLTKYI
-1070 VGGDQTQY
+1070 
-1078 CVYLIQPDFKYT
+1078 YLIQPDFKYA
-1090 KVNYPYRT
+1090 KVNYPRHDT
-1098 DFISDQLLWQ
+1098 DFISNELLWQ
-1108 PLFPGDYANGLKSNI
+1108 PLFPGDYAIGLKSNI
-1123 KNEAPAAP
+1123 KNEAPTAP

-1156 AAQMRYNVS
+1156 ATQMRYNVS

-1191 TICSNVYYRKATQM
+1191 TICSNVYYHKATQM

-1248 SAAHE
+1248 SAAHQ

-1341 RPKTEFDNDISY
+1341 RPKTMFDNDISY

-1378 NEVVSSVGFND
+1378 NEVISSVGFND

-1398 TTVTEETMPDAN
+1398 TTVTEETMPDAI

-1469 IQTQRYRIRLLADNN
+1469 IQTQRYRIRLLANNN
-1484 VQSSTFSE
+1484 VQTSTFSE

-1565 PASTQQLAESCAM
+1565 PASTQQLAESYAM
-1578 RSNTTNAYMLS
+1578 RSNTSNAYMLS

-1597 IEAVAATSIEIGIL
+1597 TEAVAATSIEIGIL
-1611 EKYDSKTIY
+1611 EKYDSKTLY
-1620 NGNCRFHLTATM
+1620 GGDCRFHLTATM
-1632 LPTNASLT
+1632 LPTNASLS
-1640 GVKWSIVS
+1640 GVRWSIVS

-1660 LTSKGLDWGD
+1660 LTHKSLGDGD

-1679 GSGLYSEKKI
+1679 GSGIYGEKTISVRGFYS
-1689 FIKGSYYYEDIDLYM
+1689 YEDIDLYM

-1713 KMQLTPV
+1713 KMQLTRV

-1725 LRTGSILVNATNNC
+1725 LKASSILVNATNNC
-1739 IYIDLDNYV
+1739 IYIDHDNYV
-1748 VMGVEPGSGI
+1748 VTGVEPGSGI

-1791 NTTKYYNLEGVR
+1791 NTTRYYNLEGVR

>member
-1 MKSIFFTPPR
+1 ME
-11 RYFRRLGIILFLLL
+11 
-25 MTTGIKADR
+25 IKADN

-52 ATTPYAVIGNIPNQE
+52 ATTPYAAIGNIPNQE
-67 SVSLPSSVS
+67 SVTLPSSVS
-76 YKNKNYPVKE
+76 YKNKKYPIKE
-86 IGFRGGYDKNGGKI
+86 IGFRGGYDKDGWPI
-100 QESYVTGD
+100 QECYITGD
-108 KVKELHYTSSVSF
+108 KVKKLHYTSSLSF

-136 SIMSDAIK
+136 SIMSNAIN
-144 QLNKYKIVSDNG
+144 QLSKYKIVSDNG
-156 LYSLPSNVHPTYG
+156 LYSLPTNVHPTWD
-169 EITHNNYYDVNGDG
+169 ITHNNYYDVNGDG
-183 IMEVIG
+183 IMEVVG
-189 ATQFDYSTGS
+189 MGS
-199 HLELVSTP
+199 NNGYLHLVSTP
-207 TGNVLQSISNNS
+207 TGNVLQSVSNNDYRE
-219 KHIFKKFIKLDN
+219 FNKFIKLDN
-231 TEAVYAE
+231 TEAVYAYKAN
-238 GKTISGNEHFHI
+238 GIYGAVHYI
-250 APWNNLAQTTPGAVR
+250 APWNNLAKTTAEP
-265 VGVFGDLNGDGLIDC
+265 VGECVFGDLNGDGLIDY
-280 ICWDDYE
+280 IDWKNYE
-287 SFNSKKNVINAYI
+287 SFNSKKNVIKAYI

-440 TLYLTKADGSLG
+440 TLYLTNADGSLG
-452 DGKELFENSA
+452 DGKQLFENSA

-533 ADDNYG
+533 ADDNYC
-539 TYDYLLKCDLKKVE
+539 TYDYLLKCDLKKTE
-553 VTVTALDYA
+553 VTVTALDEPNKPKNTSSQNYYA

-569 NNDGFTEYGYSTGY
+569 NNDGFTEYGYSCGS
-583 PLYTF
+583 TF

-740 SDAKYTWNVENGTLI
+740 SDAKYSWNVENGTII
-755 SQSNNGSTAQAILHT
+755 SQSNNGSTAQAILHA

-797 PFTMI
+797 PFADI
-802 FDSNSIRINNVFDAN
+802 FGIRDLCHIFDAN

-823 IYDRY
+823 IYNRY
-828 SSIYNLN
+828 NPIYNFN
-835 TKGEKTE
+835 SKGEKTE

-857 FDYNYDGYPDFLLD
+857 FDYNYDGYPDFFLA
-871 RSSKNVYL
+871 RRSKNVYI

-891 TDAGIYSS
+891 TDAGIYSMLS
-899 PSYPATKPIL
+899 NYVTMPIL
-909 DYNNDGKIDFL
+909 DYNNDGKFDIE
-920 GYLNTTKAS
+920 GYLNTTKES
-929 DTSLKTTEQGFGY
+929 DSSLKTTEQNFGY
-942 YKKTGTICDF
+942 YKKTGIICDF

-969 VYMKTASANVANE
+969 VYMKTASANVAND

-994 GNGHLEGIA
+994 GNGHLRGIA
-1003 DLNNDGYP
+1003 DFNNDGYP
-1011 DFLLK
+1011 DFLIKNK
-1016 NNNNEHIVIKGKPVD
+1016 NNEYVVIKGKPVD

-1041 IPSSYS
+1041 IHSSYS

-1059 VDLVTCLKYHP
+1059 VDLVTASASR
-1070 VGGDQTQY
+1070 GDQSEY
-1078 CVYLIQPDFKYT
+1078 IYLIQPDFKYA
-1090 KVNYPYRT
+1090 KVNYPFDYPRYDT

-1123 KNEAPAAP
+1123 KNEAPTAP

-1156 AAQMRYNVS
+1156 ATQMRYNVS

-1191 TICSNVYYRKATQM
+1191 TICSNVLYRKATQM

-1248 SAAHE
+1248 SAAHQ

-1341 RPKTEFDNDISY
+1341 RPKTMFDNDISY

-1363 TTNDGFILTLGDAGY
+1363 TTNDGFILTLGDAGN
-1378 NEVVSSVGFND
+1378 NEVISSVGFND

-1398 TTVTEETMPDAN
+1398 TTVTEETMPDAI

-1484 VQSSTFSE
+1484 VQTSTISE

-1545 QNYTDISAPAGTCFY
+1545 QNYTDISAPAGTCLY

-1578 RSNTTNAYMLS
+1578 RSNTSNAYMLS

-1620 NGNCRFHLTATM
+1620 NGDCRFHLTATM
-1632 LPTNASLT
+1632 LPTNASLS

-1648 GDNIAHLSADGV
+1648 GDNIAHLSSDGV
-1660 LTSKGLDWGD
+1660 LTCKGLDWGD

-1679 GSGLYSEKKI
+1679 GSGIYGEKTI
-1689 FIKGSYYYEDIDLYM
+1689 GVKGFYNYEDIDLYM

-1713 KMQLTPV
+1713 KMQLTRV

-1725 LRTGSILVNATNNC
+1725 LKASSILVNATNNC
-1739 IYIDLDNYV
+1739 IYIDHDNYV
-1748 VMGVEPGSGI
+1748 VTGVEPGSGI

>member
-25 MTTGIKADR
+25 TTTGIKA
-34 DVYMTYLSGGFTY
+34 
-47 FINTS
+47 
-52 ATTPYAVIGNIPNQE
+52 GNIPNQE
-67 SVSLPSSVS
+67 SVTLASSVS
-76 YKNKNYPVKE
+76 YKNKK
-86 IGFRGGYDKNGGKI
+86 
-100 QESYVTGD
+100 
-108 KVKELHYTSSVSF
+108 
-121 VRIKLP
+121 
-127 NDMVVYVPD
+127 
-136 SIMSDAIK
+136 
-144 QLNKYKIVSDNG
+144 SDNG
-156 LYSLPSNVHPTYG
+156 LYSLPSNVHPTSG
-169 EITHNNYYDVNGDG
+169 DITHNNYYDVNGDG

-189 ATQFDYSTGS
+189 TSRVNYETFL
-199 HLELVSTP
+199 HLVSTP
-207 TGNVLQSISNNS
+207 TGNVLDSIRN
-219 KHIFKKFIKLDN
+219 KDFKEFKKFIKLDN
-231 TEAVYAE
+231 TEAVYAY
-238 GKTISGNEHFHI
+238 TGNVTYGAEHYI
-250 APWNNLAQTTPGAVR
+250 APWNNLAQTTVIS
-265 VGVFGDLNGDGLIDC
+265 VGDCVFGDVNGDGLIDY
-280 ICWDDYE
+280 ISWDDYE
-287 SFNSKKNVINAYI
+287 SFNSKKNVIKAYI

-666 NGNMGMALSYMFD
+666 GGNMGMALSYMFD

-740 SDAKYTWNVENGTLI
+740 SDAKYTWNVENGTII
-755 SQSNNGSTAQAILHT
+755 SQSNNGSTAQAILHA

-797 PFTMI
+797 PFTKI
-802 FDSNSIRINNVFDAN
+802 FDYYTLEFYNVFDAN
-817 QDGLPE
+817 QDGKPE
-823 IYDRY
+823 IYNRNNP
-828 SSIYNLN
+828 IFNFN
-835 TKGEKTE
+835 AKGEKTE

-879 NSGEQDNDFEYT
+879 NSGEQDNDFEYI
-891 TDAGIYSS
+891 TDAGVYSS

-909 DYNNDGKIDFL
+909 DYNNDGKIDFV
-920 GYLNTTKAS
+920 GYLNTTKES
-929 DTSLKTTEQGFGY
+929 DTSLKTTEQNFGY
-942 YKKTGTICDF
+942 YKKSGTICDF

-969 VYMKTASANVANE
+969 VYMKTASANFAND

-1016 NNNNEHIVIKGKPVD
+1016 NNNNEHVVIKGKPVD

-1090 KVNYPYRT
+1090 KVNYPYST

-1108 PLFPGDYANGLKSNI
+1108 PLFSGDYANGLKSNI
-1123 KNEAPAAP
+1123 KNEAPAVP
-1131 ENLRVGI
+1131 DNLRVGI

-1156 AAQMRYNVS
+1156 ATQMRYNVS

-1191 TICSNVYYRKATQM
+1191 TICSNVLYRKATQM

-1248 SAAHE
+1248 SAAHQ

-1277 GTDATVNDKGNGKL
+1277 GTDATVNDKSNGKL

-1296 TSGEKT
+1296 TSGEKN

-1341 RPKTEFDNDISY
+1341 RPKTMFDNDISY

-1378 NEVVSSVGFND
+1378 NEVVSSIGFND

-1398 TTVTEETMPDAN
+1398 TTVTEETMPDAI

-1484 VQSSTFSE
+1484 VQTSTISE

-1530 STDNLTQIAE
+1530 STDNLIQIAE

-1578 RSNTTNAYMLS
+1578 RSNTSNAYMLS
-1589 NAVSTAEA
+1589 NAVSTTEA
-1597 IEAVAATSIEIGIL
+1597 TEAVAATSIEIGIL

-1620 NGNCRFHLTATM
+1620 NGDCRFHLTATM
-1632 LPTNASLT
+1632 LPTNASLS

-1648 GDNIAHLSADGV
+1648 GDNIAHLSSDGV

-1689 FIKGSYYYEDIDLYM
+1689 FIKGTYHYEDIDLYM

-1713 KMQLTPV
+1713 KMQLTRV

-1725 LRTGSILVNATNNC
+1725 LKASSILVNATNNC
-1739 IYIDLDNYV
+1739 IYIDHDNYV
-1748 VMGVEPGSGI
+1748 VTGVEPGSGI

>member
-1 MKSIFFTPPR
+1 MT
-11 RYFRRLGIILFLLL
+11 
-25 MTTGIKADR
+25 TTGIKA
-34 DVYMTYLSGGFTY
+34 
-47 FINTS
+47 
-52 ATTPYAVIGNIPNQE
+52 GNIPNQE
-67 SVSLPSSVS
+67 SVTLASSVS
-76 YKNKNYPVKE
+76 YKNKK
-86 IGFRGGYDKNGGKI
+86 
-100 QESYVTGD
+100 
-108 KVKELHYTSSVSF
+108 
-121 VRIKLP
+121 
-127 NDMVVYVPD
+127 
-136 SIMSDAIK
+136 
-144 QLNKYKIVSDNG
+144 SDNG
-156 LYSLPSNVHPTYG
+156 LYSLPSNVHPTSG
-169 EITHNNYYDVNGDG
+169 DITHNNYYDVNGDG

-189 ATQFDYSTGS
+189 TSRVNYETFL
-199 HLELVSTP
+199 HLVSTP
-207 TGNVLQSISNNS
+207 TGNVLDSIRN
-219 KHIFKKFIKLDN
+219 KDFKEFKKFIKLDN
-231 TEAVYAE
+231 TEAVYAY
-238 GKTISGNEHFHI
+238 TGNVTYGAEHYI
-250 APWNNLAQTTPGAVR
+250 APWNNLAQTTVIS
-265 VGVFGDLNGDGLIDC
+265 VGDCVFGDVNGDGLIDY
-280 ICWDDYE
+280 ISWDDYE
-287 SFNSKKNVINAYI
+287 SFNSKKNVIKAYI

-332 SRLPSLSDG
+332 SRQPSLSDG

-797 PFTMI
+797 PFTKI
-802 FDSNSIRINNVFDAN
+802 FDYYTLEFYNVFDAN
-817 QDGLPE
+817 QDGKPE
-823 IYDRY
+823 IYNRNNP
-828 SSIYNLN
+828 IFNFN
-835 TKGEKTE
+835 AKGEKTE

-879 NSGEQDNDFEYT
+879 NSGEQDNDFEYI

-942 YKKTGTICDF
+942 YKKTGIICDF

-958 DIALDEYGKIN
+958 DVASDEFREVN
-969 VYMKTASANVANE
+969 VYMKTASANVAND

-994 GNGHLEGIA
+994 GNRHLEGIA

-1016 NNNNEHIVIKGKPVD
+1016 NNNNEHVVIKGKPVD

-1041 IPSSYS
+1041 IHSSYP

-1059 VDLVTCLKYHP
+1059 VDLVTARP
-1070 VGGDQTQY
+1070 TFSMVGGDQTQY
-1078 CVYLIQPDFKYT
+1078 CVYLIQPDFKYA
-1090 KVNYPYRT
+1090 KVNYPRYDT
-1098 DFISDQLLWQ
+1098 DFISNELLWQ

-1156 AAQMRYNVS
+1156 ATQMRYNVS

-1191 TICSNVYYRKATQM
+1191 TICSNVYYRRATQM

-1341 RPKTEFDNDISY
+1341 RPKTMFDNDISY

-1363 TTNDGFILTLGDAGY
+1363 TTNDGFILTLGDAGN
-1378 NEVVSSVGFND
+1378 NEVISSVGFND

-1469 IQTQRYRIRLLADNN
+1469 IQTQRYRIRLLANNN
-1484 VQSSTFSE
+1484 VQTSTFSE

-1545 QNYTDISAPAGTCFY
+1545 QNYTDISAPAGTCLY

-1578 RSNTTNAYMLS
+1578 RSNTSNAYMLS
-1589 NAVSTAEA
+1589 NAVSTTEA
-1597 IEAVAATSIEIGIL
+1597 TEAVAATSIEIGIL

-1620 NGNCRFHLTATM
+1620 NGDCRFHLTATM
-1632 LPTNASLT
+1632 LPTNASLS

-1648 GDNIAHLSADGV
+1648 GDNIAHLSSDGV

-1689 FIKGSYYYEDIDLYM
+1689 FIKGTYHYEDIDLYM

-1713 KMQLTPV
+1713 KMQLTRV

-1725 LRTGSILVNATNNC
+1725 LKASSILVNATNNC
-1739 IYIDLDNYV
+1739 IYIDHDNYV
-1748 VMGVEPGSGI
+1748 VTGVEPGSGI

-1791 NTTKYYNLEGVR
+1791 NTTRYYNLEGVR

>member
-1 MKSIFFTPPR
+1 MT
-11 RYFRRLGIILFLLL
+11 
-25 MTTGIKADR
+25 TTGIKA
-34 DVYMTYLSGGFTY
+34 
-47 FINTS
+47 
-52 ATTPYAVIGNIPNQE
+52 GNIPNQE
-67 SVSLPSSVS
+67 SVTLASSVS
-76 YKNKNYPVKE
+76 YKNKK
-86 IGFRGGYDKNGGKI
+86 
-100 QESYVTGD
+100 
-108 KVKELHYTSSVSF
+108 
-121 VRIKLP
+121 
-127 NDMVVYVPD
+127 
-136 SIMSDAIK
+136 
-144 QLNKYKIVSDNG
+144 SDNG
-156 LYSLPSNVHPTYG
+156 LYSLPSNVHPTSG
-169 EITHNNYYDVNGDG
+169 DITHNNYYDVNGDG

-189 ATQFDYSTGS
+189 TSRVNYETFL
-199 HLELVSTP
+199 HLVSTP
-207 TGNVLQSISNNS
+207 TGNVLDSIRN
-219 KHIFKKFIKLDN
+219 KDFKEFKKFIKLDN
-231 TEAVYAE
+231 TEAVYAY
-238 GKTISGNEHFHI
+238 TGNVTYGAEHYI
-250 APWNNLAQTTPGAVR
+250 APWNNLAQTTVIS
-265 VGVFGDLNGDGLIDC
+265 VGECVFGDLNGDGLTDYISLN
-280 ICWDDYE
+280 DYE
-287 SFNSKKNVINAYI
+287 SFDSKKNVIKAYI

-341 MFVKTGEREYIDE
+341 MFVKTGERVYIDE

-666 NGNMGMALSYMFD
+666 GGNMGMALSYMFD

-740 SDAKYTWNVENGTLI
+740 SDAKYTWNVENGTII
-755 SQSNNGSTAQAILHT
+755 SQSNNGSTAQAILHA

-797 PFTMI
+797 PFTKI
-802 FDSNSIRINNVFDAN
+802 FDYYTLEFYNVFDAN
-817 QDGLPE
+817 QDGKPE
-823 IYDRY
+823 IYNRNNP
-828 SSIYNLN
+828 IFNFN
-835 TKGEKTE
+835 AKGEKTE

-879 NSGEQDNDFEYT
+879 NSCEQDNDFEYI

-909 DYNNDGKIDFL
+909 DYNNDGKFDFV

-929 DTSLKTTEQGFGY
+929 DTSLKTTEQKFGY
-942 YKKTGTICDF
+942 YNNKCIICDF

-958 DIALDEYGKIN
+958 DVASDEFREIN
-969 VYMKTASANVANE
+969 VYIKTVSANVAND
-982 YEQKLAVKTIDD
+982 YEQKLAVKINY
-994 GNGHLEGIA
+994 NGDYHLEGVA
-1003 DLNNDGYP
+1003 DFNNDGYP

-1016 NNNNEHIVIKGKPVD
+1016 NNNNERVVIKGKPVD

-1041 IPSSYS
+1041 IHSSYP

-1059 VDLVTCLKYHP
+1059 VDLVTAIPKFSP

-1078 CVYLIQPDFKYT
+1078 CVYLIQPDFKYA
-1090 KVNYPYRT
+1090 KVNYPRHDT
-1098 DFISDQLLWQ
+1098 DFISNELLWQ

-1123 KNEAPAAP
+1123 KNEAPAVP
-1131 ENLRVGI
+1131 DNLRVGI

-1146 WDDAKDDRTP
+1146 WDDAKDDQTP

-1191 TICSNVYYRKATQM
+1191 TICSNVYYHKATQM

-1277 GTDATVNDKGNGKL
+1277 GTDATINDKGNGKL

-1341 RPKTEFDNDISY
+1341 RPKTMFDNDISY

-1363 TTNDGFILTLGDAGY
+1363 TTNDGFILTLADAGY

-1484 VQSSTFSE
+1484 VQTSTISE

-1565 PASTQQLAESCAM
+1565 PASTQQFAESCAM
-1578 RSNTTNAYMLS
+1578 RSNTSNAYMLS
-1589 NAVSTAEA
+1589 NAVSTTEA
-1597 IEAVAATSIEIGIL
+1597 TEAVAATSIEIGIL

-1620 NGNCRFHLTATM
+1620 NGDCRFHLTATM
-1632 LPTNASLT
+1632 LPTNASLS

-1648 GDNIAHLSADGV
+1648 GDNIAHLSSDGV

-1689 FIKGSYYYEDIDLYM
+1689 FIKGTYHYEDIDLYM

-1713 KMQLTPV
+1713 KMQLTRV

-1725 LRTGSILVNATNNC
+1725 LKASSILVNATNNC
-1739 IYIDLDNYV
+1739 IYIDHDNYV
-1748 VMGVEPGSGI
+1748 VTGVEPGSGI

>member
-1 MKSIFFTPPR
+1 MT
-11 RYFRRLGIILFLLL
+11 
-25 MTTGIKADR
+25 TTGIKA
-34 DVYMTYLSGGFTY
+34 
-47 FINTS
+47 
-52 ATTPYAVIGNIPNQE
+52 GNIPNQE
-67 SVSLPSSVS
+67 SVTLASSVS
-76 YKNKNYPVKE
+76 YKNKK
-86 IGFRGGYDKNGGKI
+86 
-100 QESYVTGD
+100 
-108 KVKELHYTSSVSF
+108 
-121 VRIKLP
+121 
-127 NDMVVYVPD
+127 
-136 SIMSDAIK
+136 
-144 QLNKYKIVSDNG
+144 SDNG
-156 LYSLPSNVHPTYG
+156 LYSLPSNVHPTSG
-169 EITHNNYYDVNGDG
+169 DITHNNYYDVNGDG

-189 ATQFDYSTGS
+189 TSRVNYETFL
-199 HLELVSTP
+199 HLVSTP
-207 TGNVLQSISNNS
+207 TGNVLDSIRN
-219 KHIFKKFIKLDN
+219 KDFKEFKKFIKLDN
-231 TEAVYAE
+231 TEAVYAY
-238 GKTISGNEHFHI
+238 TGNVTYGAEHYI
-250 APWNNLAQTTPGAVR
+250 APWNNLAQTTVIS
-265 VGVFGDLNGDGLIDC
+265 VGDCVFGDVNGDGLIDY
-280 ICWDDYE
+280 ISWDDYE
-287 SFNSKKNVINAYI
+287 SFNSKKNVIKAYI

-452 DGKELFENSA
+452 DGKQLFENSA

-485 KDITYIVF
+485 NDITYIVF

-509 DGKYTS
+509 DGKYIS

-526 YEIIASL
+526 YEIMASL

-539 TYDYLLKCDLKKVE
+539 THDYLLKCDLKKVE
-553 VTVTALDYA
+553 VTVTALDEPNDYS

-569 NNDGFTEYGYSTGY
+569 NNDGFTEYGYSCGY

-740 SDAKYTWNVENGTLI
+740 SDAKYTWNVENGTII
-755 SQSNNGSTAQAILHT
+755 SQSNNGSTAQAILHA
-770 AGNLKV
+770 AGKLKV

-797 PFTMI
+797 PFTKI
-802 FDSNSIRINNVFDAN
+802 FDYYTLEFYNVFDAN
-817 QDGLPE
+817 QDGKPE
-823 IYDRY
+823 IYNRNNP
-828 SSIYNLN
+828 IFNFN
-835 TKGEKTE
+835 AKGEKTE

-879 NSGEQDNDFEYT
+879 NSGEQDNDFEYI

-909 DYNNDGKIDFL
+909 DYNNDGKIDFV

-929 DTSLKTTEQGFGY
+929 DTSLKSTEQKFGY
-942 YKKTGTICDF
+942 WNYKYIICDF

-958 DIALDEYGKIN
+958 DVASDEFREVN

-1011 DFLLK
+1011 DFFPKK
-1016 NNNNEHIVIKGKPVD
+1016 ND
-1031 QWPCDEVVMT
+1031 
-1041 IPSSYS
+1041 
-1047 LTVSNDLDNNGF
+1047 
-1059 VDLVTCLKYHP
+1059 
-1070 VGGDQTQY
+1070 
-1078 CVYLIQPDFKYT
+1078 
-1090 KVNYPYRT
+1090 
-1098 DFISDQLLWQ
+1098 
-1108 PLFPGDYANGLKSNI
+1108 
-1123 KNEAPAAP
+1123 
-1131 ENLRVGI
+1131 
-1138 TDKGMLLK
+1138 
-1146 WDDAKDDRTP
+1146 
-1156 AAQMRYNVS
+1156 
-1165 VKYKNK
+1165 
-1171 KVGEKNAF
+1171 
-1179 LISPLNGLADEA
+1179 
-1191 TICSNVYYRKATQM
+1191 
-1205 YIPLDVLK
+1205 
-1213 SGESYEV
+1213 
-1220 QVQAIDLMGAHS
+1220 
-1232 PMTKPVE
+1232 
-1239 IKVNTNGYL
+1239 
-1248 SAAHE
+1248 
-1253 MVAKGETCNVQFVG
+1253 
-1267 TQPSNYTIKA
+1267 
-1277 GTDATVNDKGNGKL
+1277 
-1291 SISWS
+1291 
-1296 TSGEKT
+1296 
-1302 IDMIA
+1302 
-1307 DGCTFSTIV
+1307 
-1316 KVYAPEDFALAIPS
+1316 
-1330 KVMKDTPISVK
+1330 
-1341 RPKTEFDNDISY
+1341 
-1353 FNVKGVTKSQ
+1353 
-1363 TTNDGFILTLGDAGY
+1363 
-1378 NEVVSSVGFND
+1378 
-1389 GSECTFVNK
+1389 
-1398 TTVTEETMPDAN
+1398 
-1410 ITGVLADG
+1410 
-1418 NHYRV
+1418 
-1423 NWNTSVPQ
+1423 
-1431 MVDRVEILRETNRY
+1431 
-1445 NEFEVVATM
+1445 
-1454 PVSQGSWLDTASDNR
+1454 
-1469 IQTQRYRIRLLADNN
+1469 
-1484 VQSSTFSE
+1484 
-1492 THKPLHVTIYKS
+1492 
-1504 ATKGYSLVW
+1504 
-1513 NAYEGMDIE
+1513 
-1522 SYRILRGT
+1522 
-1530 STDNLTQIAE
+1530 
-1540 VAGSL
+1540 
-1545 QNYTDISAPAGTCFY
+1545 
-1560 AIAYV
+1560 
-1565 PASTQQLAESCAM
+1565 
-1578 RSNTTNAYMLS
+1578 
-1589 NAVSTAEA
+1589 
-1597 IEAVAATSIEIGIL
+1597 
-1611 EKYDSKTIY
+1611 
-1620 NGNCRFHLTATM
+1620 
-1632 LPTNASLT
+1632 
-1640 GVKWSIVS
+1640 
-1648 GDNIAHLSADGV
+1648 
-1660 LTSKGLDWGD
+1660 
-1670 VVVRAEATD
+1670 
-1679 GSGLYSEKKI
+1679 
-1689 FIKGSYYYEDIDLYM
+1689 
-1704 PKTTIEVGE
+1704 
-1713 KMQLTPV
+1713 
-1720 AYPSY
+1720 
-1725 LRTGSILVNATNNC
+1725 
-1739 IYIDLDNYV
+1739 
-1748 VMGVEPGSGI
+1748 
-1758 IALTTRDGS
+1758 
-1767 NISKQITLKVVQP
+1767 
-1780 SGIEQISTATS
+1780 
-1791 NTTKYYNLEGVR
+1791 
-1803 VQSLQKGHIYITDK
+1803 
-1817 GKKIFIK
+1817 

>member
-25 MTTGIKADR
+25 TTTGIKA
-34 DVYMTYLSGGFTY
+34 
-47 FINTS
+47 
-52 ATTPYAVIGNIPNQE
+52 GNIPNQE
-67 SVSLPSSVS
+67 SVTLASSVS
-76 YKNKNYPVKE
+76 YKNKK
-86 IGFRGGYDKNGGKI
+86 
-100 QESYVTGD
+100 
-108 KVKELHYTSSVSF
+108 
-121 VRIKLP
+121 
-127 NDMVVYVPD
+127 
-136 SIMSDAIK
+136 
-144 QLNKYKIVSDNG
+144 SDNG
-156 LYSLPSNVHPTYG
+156 LYSLPSNVHPTSG
-169 EITHNNYYDVNGDG
+169 DITHNNYYDVNGDG

-189 ATQFDYSTGS
+189 TSRVNYETFL
-199 HLELVSTP
+199 HLVSTP
-207 TGNVLQSISNNS
+207 TGNVLDSIRN
-219 KHIFKKFIKLDN
+219 KDFKEFKKFIKLDN
-231 TEAVYAE
+231 TEAVYAY
-238 GKTISGNEHFHI
+238 TGNVTYGAEHYI
-250 APWNNLAQTTPGAVR
+250 APWNNLAQTTVIS
-265 VGVFGDLNGDGLIDC
+265 VGDCVFGDVNGDGLIDY
-280 ICWDDYE
+280 ISWDDYE
-287 SFNSKKNVINAYI
+287 SFNSKKNVIKAYI

-666 NGNMGMALSYMFD
+666 GGNMGMALSYMFD

-740 SDAKYTWNVENGTLI
+740 SDAKYTWNVENGTII
-755 SQSNNGSTAQAILHT
+755 SQSNNGSTAQAILHA

-797 PFTMI
+797 PFTKI
-802 FDSNSIRINNVFDAN
+802 FDYYTLEFYNVFDAN
-817 QDGLPE
+817 QDGKPE
-823 IYDRY
+823 IYNRNNP
-828 SSIYNLN
+828 IFNFN
-835 TKGEKTE
+835 AKGEKTE

-879 NSGEQDNDFEYT
+879 NSGEQDNDFEYI
-891 TDAGIYSS
+891 TDAGVYSS

-909 DYNNDGKIDFL
+909 DYNNDGKIDFV
-920 GYLNTTKAS
+920 GYLNTTKES
-929 DTSLKTTEQGFGY
+929 DTSLKTTEQNFGY
-942 YKKTGTICDF
+942 YKKSGTICDF

-969 VYMKTASANVANE
+969 VYMKTASANFAND

-1016 NNNNEHIVIKGKPVD
+1016 NNNNEHVVIKGKPVD

-1090 KVNYPYRT
+1090 KVNYPYST

-1108 PLFPGDYANGLKSNI
+1108 PLFSGDYANGLKSNI
-1123 KNEAPAAP
+1123 KNEAPAVP
-1131 ENLRVGI
+1131 DNLRVGI

-1156 AAQMRYNVS
+1156 ATQMRYNVS

-1191 TICSNVYYRKATQM
+1191 MICSNVLYRKATQM

-1248 SAAHE
+1248 SAAHQ

-1277 GTDATVNDKGNGKL
+1277 GTDATVNDKSNGKL

-1296 TSGEKT
+1296 TSGEKN

-1341 RPKTEFDNDISY
+1341 RPKTMFDNDISY

-1454 PVSQGSWLDTASDNR
+1454 PVSQGSWLDTTSDNR
-1469 IQTQRYRIRLLADNN
+1469 IQTQRYRIRLLANN
-1484 VQSSTFSE
+1484 NIQTSTFSE

-1545 QNYTDISAPAGTCFY
+1545 QNYTDISAPAGTCLY

-1578 RSNTTNAYMLS
+1578 RSNTSNAYMLS
-1589 NAVSTAEA
+1589 NAVSTTEA
-1597 IEAVAATSIEIGIL
+1597 TEAVAATSIEIGIL

-1620 NGNCRFHLTATM
+1620 NGDCRFHLTATM
-1632 LPTNASLT
+1632 LPTNASLS

-1648 GDNIAHLSADGV
+1648 GDNIAHLSSDGV

-1689 FIKGSYYYEDIDLYM
+1689 FIKGTYHYEDIDLYM

-1713 KMQLTPV
+1713 KMQLTRV

-1725 LRTGSILVNATNNC
+1725 LKASSILVNATNNC
-1739 IYIDLDNYV
+1739 IYIDHDNYV
-1748 VMGVEPGSGI
+1748 VTGVEPGSGI

>member
-1 MKSIFFTPPR
+1 
-11 RYFRRLGIILFLLL
+11 

-67 SVSLPSSVS
+67 SVTLASSVS
-76 YKNKNYPVKE
+76 YKNKIYPIKQ
-86 IGFRGGYDKNGGKI
+86 IGFYGGYDTNGLYI
-100 QESYVTGD
+100 QECYITGD

-144 QLNKYKIVSDNG
+144 QLSKYKIVSDNG
-156 LYSLPSNVHPTYG
+156 LYSLPTNVHPTWH
-169 EITHNNYYDVNGDG
+169 ITHNNYYDVNGDG

-189 ATQFDYSTGS
+189 TSANNGNQL
-199 HLELVSTP
+199 HLVSTP
-207 TGNVLQSISNNS
+207 TGNVLHSISN
-219 KHIFKKFIKLDN
+219 KDFQEFKKFIKLDN
-231 TEAVYAE
+231 TEAVYAYKE
-238 GKTISGNEHFHI
+238 NVSYSTEHYI
-250 APWNNLAQTTPGAVR
+250 APWNNLAQTTAEP
-265 VGVFGDLNGDGLIDC
+265 VGECVFGDLNGDGLIDY
-280 ICWDDYE
+280 INWKDYE
-287 SFNSKKNVINAYI
+287 SFNSKKKNVINAYI

-341 MFVKTGEREYIDE
+341 MFVKTGERIYIDE

-359 AEMSSMMKSVAS
+359 AKMSSPMKSVAS

-395 VTQKYV
+395 VTQEYV

-440 TLYLTKADGSLG
+440 TLYLTNADGSLG
-452 DGKELFENSA
+452 DGKQLFENSA

-533 ADDNYG
+533 ADANDYDRNY
-539 TYDYLLKCDLKKVE
+539 DHLLKCDLKKVE
-553 VTVTALDYA
+553 VTVTALDEPYKPEIA

-569 NNDGFTEYGYSTGY
+569 NNDGFTEYGYGY
-583 PLYTF
+583 DCNHPSYTF

-666 NGNMGMALSYMFD
+666 GGNMGMALSYMFD

-704 SDECVYEHKQT
+704 SDDCVYEHKQT

-740 SDAKYTWNVENGTLI
+740 SDAKYSWNVENGTII
-755 SQSNNGSTAQAILHT
+755 SQSNNGSTAQAILHA

-802 FDSNSIRINNVFDAN
+802 FGNNSIRINNVFDAN

-835 TKGEKTE
+835 AKGEKTE
-842 IKKSFNSDLSDRMTP
+842 IKKSFNSDLSDDMTP
-857 FDYNYDGYPDFLLD
+857 FDYNYDGYPDFFLA

-891 TDAGIYSS
+891 TDTGVYSS
-899 PSYPATKPIL
+899 PSYLANKPIL
-909 DYNNDGKIDFL
+909 DYNNDGKIDFF
-920 GYLNTTKAS
+920 GYLNTTKES
-929 DTSLKTTEQGFGY
+929 DTSLKTTEQIFGY
-942 YKKTGTICDF
+942 NNNRFEKICDF

-958 DIALDEYGKIN
+958 DVAFDEYGKIN
-969 VYMKTASANVANE
+969 VYMKTASANVAND
-982 YEQKLAVKTIDD
+982 YEQKLAVKIND
-994 GNGHLEGIA
+994 NGRFYLEGVA
-1003 DLNNDGYP
+1003 DFNNDGYP
-1011 DFLLK
+1011 DFLMRK
-1016 NNNNEHIVIKGKPVD
+1016 SGEESVVIIKGKPVD

-1047 LTVSNDLDNNGF
+1047 LNISNDLDNNGF
-1059 VDLVTCLKYHP
+1059 VDLVTAGPGATP

-1146 WDDAKDDRTP
+1146 WNDAKDDRTP

-1191 TICSNVYYRKATQM
+1191 TICSNVYYRRATQM

-1277 GTDATVNDKGNGKL
+1277 GTDATINDKGNGKL

-1341 RPKTEFDNDISY
+1341 RPKTMFDNDISY

-1378 NEVVSSVGFND
+1378 NEVISSVGFND
-1389 GSECTFVNK
+1389 GSECTLVNK
-1398 TTVTEETMPDAN
+1398 TTVTEEVMPDAN

-1469 IQTQRYRIRLLADNN
+1469 IQTQRYRIRLLANNN
-1484 VQSSTFSE
+1484 VQTSTFSE

-1565 PASTQQLAESCAM
+1565 PASTQQFAESCAM
-1578 RSNTTNAYMLS
+1578 RSNTSNAYMLS
-1589 NAVSTAEA
+1589 NAVSTDEA
-1597 IEAVAATSIEIGIL
+1597 TEAVAATSIEIGIL
-1611 EKYDSKTIY
+1611 EKYDCQTLY
-1620 NGNCRFHLTATM
+1620 GGDCRFHLTATM
-1632 LPTNASLT
+1632 LPTNASLS

-1660 LTSKGLDWGD
+1660 LTSKGLYNCD
-1670 VVVRAEATD
+1670 VIVRAEATD
-1679 GSGLYSEKKI
+1679 GSGLYSEKTI
-1689 FIKGSYYYEDIDLYM
+1689 CVRGFYNYEDIDLYM

-1725 LRTGSILVNATNNC
+1725 LWTGRILVDATNNC
-1739 IYIDLDNYV
+1739 ISIDKTNDNYV
-1748 VMGVEPGSGI
+1748 VTGVEPGSGI
-1758 IALTTRDGS
+1758 IALTTRDRS

-1780 SGIEQISTATS
+1780 TGIEQISTATS
-1791 NTTKYYNLEGVR
+1791 TTTKYYNLEGVR
-1803 VQSLQKGHIYITDK
+1803 VQTLQKGHIYITDK
-1817 GKKIFIK
+1817 GKKVLIK

>member
-1 MKSIFFTPPR
+1 MT
-11 RYFRRLGIILFLLL
+11 
-25 MTTGIKADR
+25 TTGIKA
-34 DVYMTYLSGGFTY
+34 
-47 FINTS
+47 
-52 ATTPYAVIGNIPNQE
+52 GNIPNQE
-67 SVSLPSSVS
+67 SVTLASSVS
-76 YKNKNYPVKE
+76 YKNKK
-86 IGFRGGYDKNGGKI
+86 
-100 QESYVTGD
+100 
-108 KVKELHYTSSVSF
+108 
-121 VRIKLP
+121 
-127 NDMVVYVPD
+127 
-136 SIMSDAIK
+136 
-144 QLNKYKIVSDNG
+144 SDNG
-156 LYSLPSNVHPTYG
+156 LYSLPSNVHPTSG
-169 EITHNNYYDVNGDG
+169 DITHNNYYDVNGDG
-183 IMEVIG
+183 IMEVVG
-189 ATQFDYSTGS
+189 MGS
-199 HLELVSTP
+199 NNGYLHLVSTP
-207 TGNVLQSISNNS
+207 TGNVLQSVSNNDYRE
-219 KHIFKKFIKLDN
+219 FNKFIKLDN
-231 TEAVYAE
+231 TEAVYAYKE
-238 GKTISGNEHFHI
+238 NGIDGAVL
-250 APWNNLAQTTPGAVR
+250 APWNNLVQTTTGPG
-265 VGVFGDLNGDGLIDC
+265 GGCVFGDINGDGLIDH
-280 ICWDDYE
+280 INWNDYN
-287 SFNSKKNVINAYI
+287 SFDSKKNVIKAYI

-332 SRLPSLSDG
+332 SRIPSLSDG
-341 MFVKTGEREYIDE
+341 MFVKTGERVYIDE

-359 AEMSSMMKSVAS
+359 AKMSSPMKSVAS

-440 TLYLTKADGSLG
+440 TLYLTNADGSLG
-452 DGKELFENSA
+452 DGKQLFENSA

-485 KDITYIVF
+485 NDITYIVF

-533 ADDNYG
+533 ADDNYC
-539 TYDYLLKCDLKKVE
+539 TYDYLLKCDLKKTE
-553 VTVTALDYA
+553 VTVTALDEPNKPKNHSNNDDYA

-569 NNDGFTEYGYSTGY
+569 NNDGFTEYGYSCGS
-583 PLYTF
+583 TF

-612 FADANKLRITW
+612 FANANKLRITW

-704 SDECVYEHKQT
+704 SDDCVYEHKQT

-740 SDAKYTWNVENGTLI
+740 SDAKYSWNVENGTII
-755 SQSNNGSTAQAILHT
+755 SQSNNGSTAQAILHA

-797 PFTMI
+797 PFAEI
-802 FDSNSIRINNVFDAN
+802 FDSTDLDFRFQNVFDAN

-823 IYDRY
+823 IYNAFGI
-828 SSIYNLN
+828 SNPIYNFN
-835 TKGEKTE
+835 AKGEKTE
-842 IKKSFNSDLSDRMTP
+842 IKKSFNSDLTNNMIP
-857 FDYNYDGYPDFLLD
+857 FDYNYDGYPDFFLA

-891 TDAGIYSS
+891 TDAGVYSS
-899 PSYPATKPIL
+899 PSYLANKPIL
-909 DYNNDGKIDFL
+909 DYNNDGKFDFV

-929 DTSLKTTEQGFGY
+929 DTLLKSTELKFGY
-942 YKKTGTICDF
+942 NVNKICDF

-958 DIALDEYGKIN
+958 DLVSDDYREIN
-969 VYMKTASANVANE
+969 VYMKTVSSNVAND
-982 YEQKLAVKTIDD
+982 YEKKLAVKINNYNKYKYLKD
-994 GNGHLEGIA
+994 IA

-1011 DFLLK
+1011 DFLIENK
-1016 NNNNEHIVIKGKPVD
+1016 NNEYVVIKGKPVD

-1041 IPSSYS
+1041 IHSSYP
-1047 LTVSNDLDNNGF
+1047 LMVSNDLDNNGF
-1059 VDLVTCLKYHP
+1059 VDLVTPSVGFDLTKYI
-1070 VGGDQTQY
+1070 
-1078 CVYLIQPDFKYT
+1078 YLIQPDFKYA
-1090 KVNYPYRT
+1090 KVNNPYGT
-1098 DFISDQLLWQ
+1098 EIISNNLLWQ
-1108 PLFPGDYANGLKSNI
+1108 PLFPGDYTNGLKSNI
-1123 KNEAPAAP
+1123 KNEAPTAP

-1156 AAQMRYNVS
+1156 ATQMRYNVS

-1191 TICSNVYYRKATQM
+1191 TICSNVYYHKATQM

-1248 SAAHE
+1248 SAAHQ

-1330 KVMKDTPISVK
+1330 KVMKDTPINVK
-1341 RPKTEFDNDISY
+1341 RPKTMFDNDISY

-1398 TTVTEETMPDAN
+1398 TTVTEETMPDAI

-1469 IQTQRYRIRLLADNN
+1469 IQTQRYRIRLLANNN
-1484 VQSSTFSE
+1484 VQTSTFSE

-1545 QNYTDISAPAGTCFY
+1545 QNYTDISAPAGTCLY

-1578 RSNTTNAYMLS
+1578 RSNTSNAYMLS
-1589 NAVSTAEA
+1589 NAVSTTEA
-1597 IEAVAATSIEIGIL
+1597 TEAVAATSIEIGIL

-1620 NGNCRFHLTATM
+1620 NGDCRFHLTATM
-1632 LPTNASLT
+1632 LPTNASLS

-1648 GDNIAHLSADGV
+1648 GDNIAHLSSDGV

-1739 IYIDLDNYV
+1739 IYIDHDNYV
-1748 VMGVEPGSGI
+1748 VTGVEPGSGI

>member
-25 MTTGIKADR
+25 TTTGIKA
-34 DVYMTYLSGGFTY
+34 
-47 FINTS
+47 
-52 ATTPYAVIGNIPNQE
+52 GNIPNQE
-67 SVSLPSSVS
+67 PVTLASSVS
-76 YKNKNYPVKE
+76 YKNKK
-86 IGFRGGYDKNGGKI
+86 
-100 QESYVTGD
+100 
-108 KVKELHYTSSVSF
+108 
-121 VRIKLP
+121 
-127 NDMVVYVPD
+127 
-136 SIMSDAIK
+136 
-144 QLNKYKIVSDNG
+144 SDNG
-156 LYSLPSNVHPTYG
+156 LYSLPSNVHPTSG

-183 IMEVIG
+183 IMEVVG
-189 ATQFDYSTGS
+189 MGS
-199 HLELVSTP
+199 NNGYLHLVSTP
-207 TGNVLQSISNNS
+207 TGNVLQSVSNNDYRE
-219 KHIFKKFIKLDN
+219 FNKFIKLDN
-231 TEAVYAE
+231 TEAVYAYKAN
-238 GKTISGNEHFHI
+238 GIYGAVHYI
-250 APWNNLAQTTPGAVR
+250 APWNNLAKTTAEP
-265 VGVFGDLNGDGLIDC
+265 VGECVFGDLNGDGLIDY
-280 ICWDDYE
+280 IDWKNYE
-287 SFNSKKNVINAYI
+287 SFNSKKNVIKAYI

-359 AEMSSMMKSVAS
+359 AEMSSIMKSVAS

-666 NGNMGMALSYMFD
+666 GGNMGMALSYMFD

-740 SDAKYTWNVENGTLI
+740 SDAKYTWNVENGTII
-755 SQSNNGSTAQAILHT
+755 SQSNNGSTAQAILHA

-776 SVAMELGGQTYK
+776 SVVMELGGQTYK

-797 PFTMI
+797 PFTKI
-802 FDSNSIRINNVFDAN
+802 FDYYTLEFYNVFDAN
-817 QDGLPE
+817 QDGKPE
-823 IYDRY
+823 IYNRNNP
-828 SSIYNLN
+828 IFNFN
-835 TKGEKTE
+835 AKGEKTE

-879 NSGEQDNDFEYT
+879 NSGEQDNDFEYI
-891 TDAGIYSS
+891 TDAGVYSS

-909 DYNNDGKIDFL
+909 DYNNDGKIDFV
-920 GYLNTTKAS
+920 GYLNTTKES
-929 DTSLKTTEQGFGY
+929 DTSLKTTEQNFGY
-942 YKKTGTICDF
+942 YKKSGTICDF

-969 VYMKTASANVANE
+969 VYMKTASANFAND

-1016 NNNNEHIVIKGKPVD
+1016 NNNNEHVVIKGKPVD

-1090 KVNYPYRT
+1090 KVNYPYST

-1108 PLFPGDYANGLKSNI
+1108 PLFSGDYANGLKSNI
-1123 KNEAPAAP
+1123 KNEAPAVP
-1131 ENLRVGI
+1131 DNLRVGI

-1156 AAQMRYNVS
+1156 ATQMRYNVS

-1191 TICSNVYYRKATQM
+1191 TICSNVLYRKATQM

-1248 SAAHE
+1248 SAAHQ

-1277 GTDATVNDKGNGKL
+1277 GTDATVNDKSNGKL

-1296 TSGEKT
+1296 TSGEKN

-1341 RPKTEFDNDISY
+1341 RPKTMFDNDISY

-1378 NEVVSSVGFND
+1378 NEVVSSIGFND

-1398 TTVTEETMPDAN
+1398 TTVTEETMPDAI

-1469 IQTQRYRIRLLADNN
+1469 IQTQRYSIRLLADNN
-1484 VQSSTFSE
+1484 VQTSTISE

-1530 STDNLTQIAE
+1530 STDNLIQIAE

-1578 RSNTTNAYMLS
+1578 RSNTSNAYMLS
-1589 NAVSTAEA
+1589 NAVSTTEA
-1597 IEAVAATSIEIGIL
+1597 TEAVAATSIEIGIL

-1620 NGNCRFHLTATM
+1620 NGDCRFHLTATM
-1632 LPTNASLT
+1632 LPTNASLS

-1648 GDNIAHLSADGV
+1648 GDNIAHLSSDGV

-1689 FIKGSYYYEDIDLYM
+1689 FIKGTYHYEDIDLYM

-1713 KMQLTPV
+1713 KMQLTRV

-1725 LRTGSILVNATNNC
+1725 LKASSILVNATNNC
-1739 IYIDLDNYV
+1739 IYIDHDNYV
-1748 VMGVEPGSGI
+1748 VTGVEPGSGI

-1791 NTTKYYNLEGVR
+1791 NTTRYYNLEGVR

>member
-25 MTTGIKADR
+25 TTTGIKA
-34 DVYMTYLSGGFTY
+34 
-47 FINTS
+47 
-52 ATTPYAVIGNIPNQE
+52 GNIPNQE
-67 SVSLPSSVS
+67 SVTLASSVS
-76 YKNKNYPVKE
+76 YKNKK
-86 IGFRGGYDKNGGKI
+86 
-100 QESYVTGD
+100 
-108 KVKELHYTSSVSF
+108 
-121 VRIKLP
+121 
-127 NDMVVYVPD
+127 
-136 SIMSDAIK
+136 
-144 QLNKYKIVSDNG
+144 SDNG
-156 LYSLPSNVHPTYG
+156 LYSLPSNVHPTSG
-169 EITHNNYYDVNGDG
+169 DITHNNYYDVNGDG

-189 ATQFDYSTGS
+189 TSRVNYETFL
-199 HLELVSTP
+199 HLVSTP
-207 TGNVLQSISNNS
+207 TGNVLDSIRN
-219 KHIFKKFIKLDN
+219 KDFKEFKKFIKLDN
-231 TEAVYAE
+231 TEAVYAY
-238 GKTISGNEHFHI
+238 TGNVTYGAEHYI
-250 APWNNLAQTTPGAVR
+250 APWNNLAQTTVIS
-265 VGVFGDLNGDGLIDC
+265 VGDCVFGDVNGDGLIDY
-280 ICWDDYE
+280 ISWDDYE
-287 SFNSKKNVINAYI
+287 SFNSKKNVIKAYI

-666 NGNMGMALSYMFD
+666 GGNMGMALSYMFD

-715 APSIAQLPVNITAA
+715 APSIAQLPVNITAT

-740 SDAKYTWNVENGTLI
+740 SEAKYSWNVENATII
-755 SQSNNGSTAQAILHT
+755 SQSNNGSTAQAILHA

-788 SKEKTLSVL
+788 SKDKTLSVL
-797 PFTMI
+797 PFAEI
-802 FDSNSIRINNVFDAN
+802 FDSNSIGIKNVFDAN

-823 IYDRY
+823 IYDGY
-828 SSIYNLN
+828 HPIYNLN
-835 TKGEKTE
+835 SKGEKTE
-842 IKKSFNSDLSDRMTP
+842 IKKSFNSDLSNRMTP

-879 NSGEQDNDFEYT
+879 NSCEQDNDFEYI

-909 DYNNDGKIDFL
+909 DYNNDGKFDFV

-929 DTSLKTTEQGFGY
+929 DTSLKTTEQKFGY
-942 YKKTGTICDF
+942 YNNKCIICDF

-958 DIALDEYGKIN
+958 DVASDEFREIN
-969 VYMKTASANVANE
+969 VYIKTVSANVAND
-982 YEQKLAVKTIDD
+982 YEQKLAVKINY
-994 GNGHLEGIA
+994 NGDYHLEGVA

-1016 NNNNEHIVIKGKPVD
+1016 K
-1031 QWPCDEVVMT
+1031 
-1041 IPSSYS
+1041 
-1047 LTVSNDLDNNGF
+1047 ND
-1059 VDLVTCLKYHP
+1059 
-1070 VGGDQTQY
+1070 
-1078 CVYLIQPDFKYT
+1078 
-1090 KVNYPYRT
+1090 
-1098 DFISDQLLWQ
+1098 
-1108 PLFPGDYANGLKSNI
+1108 
-1123 KNEAPAAP
+1123 
-1131 ENLRVGI
+1131 
-1138 TDKGMLLK
+1138 
-1146 WDDAKDDRTP
+1146 
-1156 AAQMRYNVS
+1156 
-1165 VKYKNK
+1165 
-1171 KVGEKNAF
+1171 
-1179 LISPLNGLADEA
+1179 
-1191 TICSNVYYRKATQM
+1191 
-1205 YIPLDVLK
+1205 
-1213 SGESYEV
+1213 
-1220 QVQAIDLMGAHS
+1220 
-1232 PMTKPVE
+1232 
-1239 IKVNTNGYL
+1239 
-1248 SAAHE
+1248 
-1253 MVAKGETCNVQFVG
+1253 
-1267 TQPSNYTIKA
+1267 
-1277 GTDATVNDKGNGKL
+1277 
-1291 SISWS
+1291 
-1296 TSGEKT
+1296 
-1302 IDMIA
+1302 
-1307 DGCTFSTIV
+1307 
-1316 KVYAPEDFALAIPS
+1316 
-1330 KVMKDTPISVK
+1330 
-1341 RPKTEFDNDISY
+1341 
-1353 FNVKGVTKSQ
+1353 
-1363 TTNDGFILTLGDAGY
+1363 
-1378 NEVVSSVGFND
+1378 
-1389 GSECTFVNK
+1389 
-1398 TTVTEETMPDAN
+1398 
-1410 ITGVLADG
+1410 
-1418 NHYRV
+1418 
-1423 NWNTSVPQ
+1423 
-1431 MVDRVEILRETNRY
+1431 
-1445 NEFEVVATM
+1445 
-1454 PVSQGSWLDTASDNR
+1454 
-1469 IQTQRYRIRLLADNN
+1469 
-1484 VQSSTFSE
+1484 
-1492 THKPLHVTIYKS
+1492 
-1504 ATKGYSLVW
+1504 
-1513 NAYEGMDIE
+1513 
-1522 SYRILRGT
+1522 
-1530 STDNLTQIAE
+1530 
-1540 VAGSL
+1540 
-1545 QNYTDISAPAGTCFY
+1545 
-1560 AIAYV
+1560 
-1565 PASTQQLAESCAM
+1565 
-1578 RSNTTNAYMLS
+1578 
-1589 NAVSTAEA
+1589 
-1597 IEAVAATSIEIGIL
+1597 
-1611 EKYDSKTIY
+1611 
-1620 NGNCRFHLTATM
+1620 
-1632 LPTNASLT
+1632 
-1640 GVKWSIVS
+1640 
-1648 GDNIAHLSADGV
+1648 
-1660 LTSKGLDWGD
+1660 
-1670 VVVRAEATD
+1670 
-1679 GSGLYSEKKI
+1679 
-1689 FIKGSYYYEDIDLYM
+1689 
-1704 PKTTIEVGE
+1704 
-1713 KMQLTPV
+1713 
-1720 AYPSY
+1720 
-1725 LRTGSILVNATNNC
+1725 
-1739 IYIDLDNYV
+1739 
-1748 VMGVEPGSGI
+1748 
-1758 IALTTRDGS
+1758 
-1767 NISKQITLKVVQP
+1767 
-1780 SGIEQISTATS
+1780 
-1791 NTTKYYNLEGVR
+1791 
-1803 VQSLQKGHIYITDK
+1803 
-1817 GKKIFIK
+1817 

>member
-1 MKSIFFTPPR
+1 MT
-11 RYFRRLGIILFLLL
+11 
-25 MTTGIKADR
+25 TTGIKA
-34 DVYMTYLSGGFTY
+34 
-47 FINTS
+47 
-52 ATTPYAVIGNIPNQE
+52 GNIPNQE
-67 SVSLPSSVS
+67 SVTLASSVS
-76 YKNKNYPVKE
+76 YKNKK
-86 IGFRGGYDKNGGKI
+86 
-100 QESYVTGD
+100 
-108 KVKELHYTSSVSF
+108 
-121 VRIKLP
+121 
-127 NDMVVYVPD
+127 
-136 SIMSDAIK
+136 
-144 QLNKYKIVSDNG
+144 SDNG
-156 LYSLPSNVHPTYG
+156 LYSLPSNVHPTSG
-169 EITHNNYYDVNGDG
+169 DITHNNYYDVNGDG

-189 ATQFDYSTGS
+189 TSRVNYETFL
-199 HLELVSTP
+199 HLVSTP
-207 TGNVLQSISNNS
+207 TGNVLDSIRN
-219 KHIFKKFIKLDN
+219 KDFKEFKKFIKLDN
-231 TEAVYAE
+231 TEAVYAY
-238 GKTISGNEHFHI
+238 TGNVTYGAEHYI
-250 APWNNLAQTTPGAVR
+250 APWNNLAQTTVIS
-265 VGVFGDLNGDGLIDC
+265 VGDCVFGDVNGDGLIDY
-280 ICWDDYE
+280 ISWDDYE
-287 SFNSKKNVINAYI
+287 SFNSKKNVIKAYI

-666 NGNMGMALSYMFD
+666 GGNMGMALSYMFD

-715 APSIAQLPVNITAA
+715 APSIAQLPVNITAT

-740 SDAKYTWNVENGTLI
+740 SDAKYTWNVENGTII
-755 SQSNNGSTAQAILHT
+755 SQSNNGSTAQAILQA

-788 SKEKTLSVL
+788 SKEKTLCVL
-797 PFTMI
+797 PFAEI
-802 FDSNSIRINNVFDAN
+802 FDSYSIRIQNVFDAN

-823 IYDRY
+823 IYGRNKP
-828 SSIYNLN
+828 IYNLN
-835 TKGEKTE
+835 AKGEKTE

-891 TDAGIYSS
+891 TDAGVYSS
-899 PSYPATKPIL
+899 PLYPATKPIL
-909 DYNNDGKIDFL
+909 DYNNDGRIDFL

-929 DTSLKTTEQGFGY
+929 DTSLKTTEQNFGY
-942 YKKTGTICDF
+942 YKKTGIICDF

-958 DIALDEYGKIN
+958 DVALDEYGKIN
-969 VYMKTASANVANE
+969 VYMKTASANVAND

-1016 NNNNEHIVIKGKPVD
+1016 NNNNERVVIKGKPVD

-1041 IPSSYS
+1041 IHSSYP

-1059 VDLVTCLKYHP
+1059 VDLVTAIPKFSP

-1078 CVYLIQPDFKYT
+1078 CVYLIQPDFKYA
-1090 KVNYPYRT
+1090 KVNYPRHDT

-1123 KNEAPAAP
+1123 KNEDPTAP

-1156 AAQMRYNVS
+1156 ATQMRYNVS

-1191 TICSNVYYRKATQM
+1191 TICSNVLYRKATQM

-1277 GTDATVNDKGNGKL
+1277 GTDATVNDKSNGKL

-1341 RPKTEFDNDISY
+1341 RPKTMFDNDISY

-1363 TTNDGFILTLGDAGY
+1363 TTNDGFILTLEDAGY
-1378 NEVVSSVGFND
+1378 NEVISSVGFND

-1454 PVSQGSWLDTASDNR
+1454 PVSQGSWLDIASDNR
-1469 IQTQRYRIRLLADNN
+1469 IQTQRYRIRLLANNN
-1484 VQSSTFSE
+1484 VQTSTFSE

-1540 VAGSL
+1540 VAGRL

-1565 PASTQQLAESCAM
+1565 PASTQQFAESCAM
-1578 RSNTTNAYMLS
+1578 RSNTSNAYMLS
-1589 NAVSTAEA
+1589 NAVSTTEA
-1597 IEAVAATSIEIGIL
+1597 TEAVAATSIEIGIL

-1620 NGNCRFHLTATM
+1620 NGDCRFHLTATM
-1632 LPTNASLT
+1632 LPTNASLS

-1648 GDNIAHLSADGV
+1648 GDNIAHLSSDGV

-1689 FIKGSYYYEDIDLYM
+1689 FIKGTYHYEDIDLYM

-1713 KMQLTPV
+1713 KMQLTRV

-1725 LRTGSILVNATNNC
+1725 LKASSILVNATNNC
-1739 IYIDLDNYV
+1739 IYIDHDNYV
-1748 VMGVEPGSGI
+1748 VTGVEPGSGI

-1791 NTTKYYNLEGVR
+1791 NTTRYYNLEGVR

>member
-1 MKSIFFTPPR
+1 M
-11 RYFRRLGIILFLLL
+11 
-25 MTTGIKADR
+25 
-34 DVYMTYLSGGFTY
+34 
-47 FINTS
+47 
-52 ATTPYAVIGNIPNQE
+52 
-67 SVSLPSSVS
+67 S
-76 YKNKNYPVKE
+76 YKNKK
-86 IGFRGGYDKNGGKI
+86 
-100 QESYVTGD
+100 
-108 KVKELHYTSSVSF
+108 
-121 VRIKLP
+121 
-127 NDMVVYVPD
+127 
-136 SIMSDAIK
+136 
-144 QLNKYKIVSDNG
+144 SDNG
-156 LYSLPSNVHPTYG
+156 LYSLPSNVHPTSG
-169 EITHNNYYDVNGDG
+169 DITHNNYYDVNGDG

-189 ATQFDYSTGS
+189 TSRVNYETFL
-199 HLELVSTP
+199 HLVSTP
-207 TGNVLQSISNNS
+207 TGNVLDSIRN
-219 KHIFKKFIKLDN
+219 KDFKEFKKFIKLDN
-231 TEAVYAE
+231 TEAVYAY
-238 GKTISGNEHFHI
+238 TGNVTYGAEHYI
-250 APWNNLAQTTPGAVR
+250 APWNNLAQTTVIS
-265 VGVFGDLNGDGLIDC
+265 VGDCVFGDVNGDGLIDY
-280 ICWDDYE
+280 ISWDDYE
-287 SFNSKKNVINAYI
+287 SFNSKKNVIKAYI

-440 TLYLTKADGSLG
+440 TLYLTNADGSLG
-452 DGKELFENSA
+452 DGKQLFENSA

-740 SDAKYTWNVENGTLI
+740 SDAKYTWNVENGTII
-755 SQSNNGSTAQAILHT
+755 SQSNNGSTAQAILHA

-797 PFTMI
+797 PFTKI
-802 FDSNSIRINNVFDAN
+802 FDYYTLEFYNVFDAN
-817 QDGLPE
+817 QDGKPE
-823 IYDRY
+823 IYNRNNP
-828 SSIYNLN
+828 IFNFN
-835 TKGEKTE
+835 AKGEKTE

-879 NSGEQDNDFEYT
+879 NSGEQDNDFEYI
-891 TDAGIYSS
+891 TDAGVYSS

-909 DYNNDGKIDFL
+909 DYNNDGKIDFV
-920 GYLNTTKAS
+920 GYLNTTKES
-929 DTSLKTTEQGFGY
+929 DTSLKTTEQNFGY
-942 YKKTGTICDF
+942 YKKSGTICDF

-969 VYMKTASANVANE
+969 VYMKTASANFAND

-1011 DFLLK
+1011 DFFRKKHYFCILGNL
-1016 NNNNEHIVIKGKPVD
+1016 
-1031 QWPCDEVVMT
+1031 
-1041 IPSSYS
+1041 
-1047 LTVSNDLDNNGF
+1047 
-1059 VDLVTCLKYHP
+1059 
-1070 VGGDQTQY
+1070 QY
-1078 CVYLIQPDFKYT
+1078 Q
-1090 KVNYPYRT
+1090 
-1098 DFISDQLLWQ
+1098 
-1108 PLFPGDYANGLKSNI
+1108 
-1123 KNEAPAAP
+1123 
-1131 ENLRVGI
+1131 
-1138 TDKGMLLK
+1138 
-1146 WDDAKDDRTP
+1146 
-1156 AAQMRYNVS
+1156 
-1165 VKYKNK
+1165 
-1171 KVGEKNAF
+1171 
-1179 LISPLNGLADEA
+1179 
-1191 TICSNVYYRKATQM
+1191 
-1205 YIPLDVLK
+1205 
-1213 SGESYEV
+1213 
-1220 QVQAIDLMGAHS
+1220 
-1232 PMTKPVE
+1232 
-1239 IKVNTNGYL
+1239 
-1248 SAAHE
+1248 
-1253 MVAKGETCNVQFVG
+1253 
-1267 TQPSNYTIKA
+1267 
-1277 GTDATVNDKGNGKL
+1277 
-1291 SISWS
+1291 
-1296 TSGEKT
+1296 KT
-1302 IDMIA
+1302 I
-1307 DGCTFSTIV
+1307 
-1316 KVYAPEDFALAIPS
+1316 
-1330 KVMKDTPISVK
+1330 
-1341 RPKTEFDNDISY
+1341 
-1353 FNVKGVTKSQ
+1353 
-1363 TTNDGFILTLGDAGY
+1363 ILCL
-1378 NEVVSSVGFND
+1378 
-1389 GSECTFVNK
+1389 
-1398 TTVTEETMPDAN
+1398 
-1410 ITGVLADG
+1410 
-1418 NHYRV
+1418 
-1423 NWNTSVPQ
+1423 
-1431 MVDRVEILRETNRY
+1431 
-1445 NEFEVVATM
+1445 
-1454 PVSQGSWLDTASDNR
+1454 
-1469 IQTQRYRIRLLADNN
+1469 
-1484 VQSSTFSE
+1484 
-1492 THKPLHVTIYKS
+1492 
-1504 ATKGYSLVW
+1504 
-1513 NAYEGMDIE
+1513 
-1522 SYRILRGT
+1522 
-1530 STDNLTQIAE
+1530 
-1540 VAGSL
+1540 
-1545 QNYTDISAPAGTCFY
+1545 
-1560 AIAYV
+1560 
-1565 PASTQQLAESCAM
+1565 
-1578 RSNTTNAYMLS
+1578 
-1589 NAVSTAEA
+1589 
-1597 IEAVAATSIEIGIL
+1597 
-1611 EKYDSKTIY
+1611 
-1620 NGNCRFHLTATM
+1620 
-1632 LPTNASLT
+1632 
-1640 GVKWSIVS
+1640 
-1648 GDNIAHLSADGV
+1648 
-1660 LTSKGLDWGD
+1660 
-1670 VVVRAEATD
+1670 
-1679 GSGLYSEKKI
+1679 
-1689 FIKGSYYYEDIDLYM
+1689 
-1704 PKTTIEVGE
+1704 
-1713 KMQLTPV
+1713 
-1720 AYPSY
+1720 
-1725 LRTGSILVNATNNC
+1725 
-1739 IYIDLDNYV
+1739 
-1748 VMGVEPGSGI
+1748 
-1758 IALTTRDGS
+1758 
-1767 NISKQITLKVVQP
+1767 
-1780 SGIEQISTATS
+1780 
-1791 NTTKYYNLEGVR
+1791 
-1803 VQSLQKGHIYITDK
+1803 
-1817 GKKIFIK
+1817 

>member
-11 RYFRRLGIILFLLL
+11 RYFRRLGTILFLLL
-25 MTTGIKADR
+25 TTTGIKAD
-34 DVYMTYLSGGFTY
+34 
-47 FINTS
+47 
-52 ATTPYAVIGNIPNQE
+52 NIPNQE
-67 SVSLPSSVS
+67 PVTLASSVS
-76 YKNKNYPVKE
+76 YKNKK
-86 IGFRGGYDKNGGKI
+86 
-100 QESYVTGD
+100 
-108 KVKELHYTSSVSF
+108 
-121 VRIKLP
+121 
-127 NDMVVYVPD
+127 
-136 SIMSDAIK
+136 
-144 QLNKYKIVSDNG
+144 SDNG
-156 LYSLPSNVHPTYG
+156 LYSLPSNVHPTSG

-189 ATQFDYSTGS
+189 TSRVNYETFL
-199 HLELVSTP
+199 HLVSTP
-207 TGNVLQSISNNS
+207 TGNVLDSIRN
-219 KHIFKKFIKLDN
+219 KDFKEFKKFIKLDN
-231 TEAVYAE
+231 TEAVYAY
-238 GKTISGNEHFHI
+238 TGNVTYGAEHYI
-250 APWNNLAQTTPGAVR
+250 APWNNLAQTTVIS
-265 VGVFGDLNGDGLIDC
+265 VGDCVFGDVNGDGLIDY
-280 ICWDDYE
+280 ISWDDYE
-287 SFNSKKNVINAYI
+287 SFNSKKNVIKAYI

-553 VTVTALDYA
+553 ITVTALDYA

-666 NGNMGMALSYMFD
+666 GGNMGMALSYMFD

-740 SDAKYTWNVENGTLI
+740 SDAKYTWNVKNGTLI
-755 SQSNNGSTAQAILHT
+755 SQSNNGSTAQAILHA
-770 AGNLKV
+770 AGKLKV

-797 PFTMI
+797 PFTKI
-802 FDSNSIRINNVFDAN
+802 FDYYTLEFYNVFDAN
-817 QDGLPE
+817 QDGKPE
-823 IYDRY
+823 IYNRNNP
-828 SSIYNLN
+828 IFNFN
-835 TKGEKTE
+835 AKGEKTE

-879 NSGEQDNDFEYT
+879 NSGEQDNDFEYI
-891 TDAGIYSS
+891 TDAGVYSS

-909 DYNNDGKIDFL
+909 DYNNDGKIDFV
-920 GYLNTTKAS
+920 GYLNTTKES
-929 DTSLKTTEQGFGY
+929 DTSLKTTEQNFGY
-942 YKKTGTICDF
+942 YKKSGTICDF

-969 VYMKTASANVANE
+969 VYMKTASANFAND

-1016 NNNNEHIVIKGKPVD
+1016 NNNNERVVIKGKPVN

-1041 IPSSYS
+1041 IHSSYP

-1059 VDLVTCLKYHP
+1059 VDLVTAIPKFSP

-1078 CVYLIQPDFKYT
+1078 CVYLIQPDFKYA
-1090 KVNYPYRT
+1090 KVNYPRHDT
-1098 DFISDQLLWQ
+1098 DFISNELLWQ
-1108 PLFPGDYANGLKSNI
+1108 PLFPGDYAIGLKSNI
-1123 KNEAPAAP
+1123 KNEAPTAP

-1156 AAQMRYNVS
+1156 ATQMRYNVS
-1165 VKYKNK
+1165 MKYKNK

-1179 LISPLNGLADEA
+1179 LISPLNGLADKA

-1205 YIPLDVLK
+1205 YVPLDVLK

-1248 SAAHE
+1248 SAAHQ

-1277 GTDATVNDKGNGKL
+1277 GADATVNDKGNGKL

-1341 RPKTEFDNDISY
+1341 RPKTMFDNDISY

-1398 TTVTEETMPDAN
+1398 TTVTEETMPDAI

-1454 PVSQGSWLDTASDNR
+1454 PVSQGSWLDTTSDNR
-1469 IQTQRYRIRLLADNN
+1469 IQTQRYRIRLLANN
-1484 VQSSTFSE
+1484 NIQTSTFSE

-1565 PASTQQLAESCAM
+1565 PASTQQFAESCAM
-1578 RSNTTNAYMLS
+1578 RSNTSNAYMLS

-1611 EKYDSKTIY
+1611 EKYDSNTLY
-1620 NGNCRFHLTATM
+1620 GGDCRFHLTATM
-1632 LPTNASLT
+1632 LPTNASLSD
-1640 GVKWSIVS
+1640 VRWSIVS
-1648 GDNIAHLSADGV
+1648 GDDIAHLSADGV
-1660 LTSKGLDWGD
+1660 LTHKSLGDGD

-1679 GSGLYSEKKI
+1679 GSGIYGEKTIRVRGFYS
-1689 FIKGSYYYEDIDLYM
+1689 YEDIDLYM

-1713 KMQLTPV
+1713 KMQLTRV

-1725 LRTGSILVNATNNC
+1725 LWTGRILVNATNNC
-1739 IYIDLDNYV
+1739 ISIDKTNDNYV
-1748 VMGVEPGSGI
+1748 VTGVEPGSGI
-1758 IALTTRDGS
+1758 IALTTRDGT
-1767 NISKQITLKVVQP
+1767 NTSKQITLKVVQP
-1780 SGIEQISTATS
+1780 SGIEQINTATS

>member
-1 MKSIFFTPPR
+1 MT
-11 RYFRRLGIILFLLL
+11 
-25 MTTGIKADR
+25 TTGIKA
-34 DVYMTYLSGGFTY
+34 
-47 FINTS
+47 
-52 ATTPYAVIGNIPNQE
+52 GNIPNQE
-67 SVSLPSSVS
+67 SVTLASSVS
-76 YKNKNYPVKE
+76 YKNKK
-86 IGFRGGYDKNGGKI
+86 
-100 QESYVTGD
+100 
-108 KVKELHYTSSVSF
+108 
-121 VRIKLP
+121 
-127 NDMVVYVPD
+127 
-136 SIMSDAIK
+136 
-144 QLNKYKIVSDNG
+144 SDNG
-156 LYSLPSNVHPTYG
+156 LYSLPSNVHPTSG

-189 ATQFDYSTGS
+189 TSRVNYETFL
-199 HLELVSTP
+199 HLVSTP
-207 TGNVLQSISNNS
+207 TGNVLDSIRN
-219 KHIFKKFIKLDN
+219 KDFKEFKKFIKLDN
-231 TEAVYAE
+231 TEAVYAY
-238 GKTISGNEHFHI
+238 TGNVTYGAEHYI
-250 APWNNLAQTTPGAVR
+250 APWNNLAQTTVIS
-265 VGVFGDLNGDGLIDC
+265 VGDCVFGDVNGDGLIDY
-280 ICWDDYE
+280 ISWDDYE
-287 SFNSKKNVINAYI
+287 SFNSKKNVIKAYI

-539 TYDYLLKCDLKKVE
+539 TYDYLLKCNLKKVE

-704 SDECVYEHKQT
+704 SDDCVYEHKQT

-740 SDAKYTWNVENGTLI
+740 SDAKYSWNVENATII
-755 SQSNNGSTAQAILHT
+755 SQSNNGSTAQAILHA

-788 SKEKTLSVL
+788 SKDKTLSVL
-797 PFTMI
+797 PFAEI
-802 FDSNSIRINNVFDAN
+802 FDSNSIGIKNVFDAN

-823 IYDRY
+823 IYDGY
-828 SSIYNLN
+828 HPIYNLN
-835 TKGEKTE
+835 SKGEKTE
-842 IKKSFNSDLSDRMTP
+842 IKKSFNSDLSNRMTP

-879 NSGEQDNDFEYT
+879 NSCEQDNDFEYI

-909 DYNNDGKIDFL
+909 DYNNDGKFDFV

-929 DTSLKTTEQGFGY
+929 DTSLKTTEQKFGY
-942 YKKTGTICDF
+942 YNNKCIICEF

-958 DIALDEYGKIN
+958 DVASDEFREIN
-969 VYMKTASANVANE
+969 VYIKTVSANVAND
-982 YEQKLAVKTIDD
+982 YEQKLAVKINY
-994 GNGHLEGIA
+994 NGDYHLEGVA
-1003 DLNNDGYP
+1003 DFNNDGYP

-1016 NNNNEHIVIKGKPVD
+1016 NNNNERVVIKGKPVD

-1041 IPSSYS
+1041 IHSSYP

-1059 VDLVTCLKYHP
+1059 VDLVTAIPKFSP

-1078 CVYLIQPDFKYT
+1078 CVYLIQPDFKYA
-1090 KVNYPYRT
+1090 KVNYPRHDT
-1098 DFISDQLLWQ
+1098 DFISNELLWQ
-1108 PLFPGDYANGLKSNI
+1108 PLFPGDYAIGLKSNI
-1123 KNEAPAAP
+1123 KNEAPTAP

-1138 TDKGMLLK
+1138 TYKGMLLK

-1156 AAQMRYNVS
+1156 ATQMRYNVS

-1191 TICSNVYYRKATQM
+1191 TICSNVYYHKATQM

-1248 SAAHE
+1248 SAAHQ

-1277 GTDATVNDKGNGKL
+1277 GTDATINDKGNGKL

-1307 DGCTFSTIV
+1307 DGCTFSIIV
-1316 KVYAPEDFALAIPS
+1316 KVYAPENFALAIPS

-1341 RPKTEFDNDISY
+1341 RPKTMFDNDISY

-1363 TTNDGFILTLGDAGY
+1363 TTNDGFILTLGDAGN
-1378 NEVVSSVGFND
+1378 NEVISSVGFND

-1398 TTVTEETMPDAN
+1398 TTVTEETMPDAI

-1431 MVDRVEILRETNRY
+1431 MVDRVEILRETSRY
-1445 NEFEVVATM
+1445 NEFEVVATL
-1454 PVSQGSWLDTASDNR
+1454 PVSQGSWLDTTSDNR
-1469 IQTQRYRIRLLADNN
+1469 IQTQRYRIRLLANN
-1484 VQSSTFSE
+1484 NIQTSTFSE

-1545 QNYTDISAPAGTCFY
+1545 QNYTDISAPAGTCLY

-1578 RSNTTNAYMLS
+1578 RSNTSNAYMLS

-1620 NGNCRFHLTATM
+1620 NGDCRFHLTATM
-1632 LPTNASLT
+1632 LPTNASLS

-1648 GDNIAHLSADGV
+1648 GDNIAHLSSDGV
-1660 LTSKGLDWGD
+1660 LTCKGLDWGD
-1670 VVVRAEATD
+1670 VVVRAEATN
-1679 GSGLYSEKKI
+1679 GSGIYGEKTI
-1689 FIKGSYYYEDIDLYM
+1689 GVKGFYNYEDIDLYM

-1713 KMQLTPV
+1713 KMQLTRV

-1725 LRTGSILVNATNNC
+1725 LKASSILVNATNNC
-1739 IYIDLDNYV
+1739 IYIDHDNYV
-1748 VMGVEPGSGI
+1748 VTGVEPGSGI

-1780 SGIEQISTATS
+1780 SGIEQINTATS

>member
-1 MKSIFFTPPR
+1 MA
-11 RYFRRLGIILFLLL
+11 
-25 MTTGIKADR
+25 TGIKA
-34 DVYMTYLSGGFTY
+34 
-47 FINTS
+47 
-52 ATTPYAVIGNIPNQE
+52 GNIPNQE
-67 SVSLPSSVS
+67 SVTLASSVS
-76 YKNKNYPVKE
+76 YKNKK
-86 IGFRGGYDKNGGKI
+86 
-100 QESYVTGD
+100 
-108 KVKELHYTSSVSF
+108 
-121 VRIKLP
+121 
-127 NDMVVYVPD
+127 
-136 SIMSDAIK
+136 
-144 QLNKYKIVSDNG
+144 SDNG
-156 LYSLPSNVHPTYG
+156 LYSLPSNVHPTSG
-169 EITHNNYYDVNGDG
+169 DITHNNYYDVNGDG

-189 ATQFDYSTGS
+189 TSRVNYETFL
-199 HLELVSTP
+199 HLVSTP
-207 TGNVLQSISNNS
+207 TGNVLDSIRN
-219 KHIFKKFIKLDN
+219 KDFKEFKKFIKLDN
-231 TEAVYAE
+231 TEAVYAY
-238 GKTISGNEHFHI
+238 TGNVTYGAEHYI
-250 APWNNLAQTTPGAVR
+250 APWNNLAQTTVIS
-265 VGVFGDLNGDGLIDC
+265 VGECVFGDLNGDGLTDYISLN
-280 ICWDDYE
+280 DYE
-287 SFNSKKNVINAYI
+287 SFDSKKNVIKAYI

-539 TYDYLLKCDLKKVE
+539 THDYLLKCDLKKVE
-553 VTVTALDYA
+553 VTVTALDEPNYYA

-569 NNDGFTEYGYSTGY
+569 NNDGFTEYGYSCGS
-583 PLYTF
+583 TF

-666 NGNMGMALSYMFD
+666 SGNMGMSLSYMFD

-740 SDAKYTWNVENGTLI
+740 SDAKYTWNVKNGTLI
-755 SQSNNGSTAQAILHT
+755 SQSNNGSTAQAILHA
-770 AGNLKV
+770 AGKLKV

-797 PFTMI
+797 PFTKI
-802 FDSNSIRINNVFDAN
+802 FDYYTLEFYNVFDAN
-817 QDGLPE
+817 QDGKPE
-823 IYDRY
+823 IYNRNNP
-828 SSIYNLN
+828 IFNLN
-835 TKGEKTE
+835 SKGEKTE
-842 IKKSFNSDLSDRMTP
+842 IKKSFNSDLSNRMTP

-879 NSGEQDNDFEYT
+879 NSCEQDNDFEYI

-909 DYNNDGKIDFL
+909 DYNNDGKFDFV

-929 DTSLKTTEQGFGY
+929 DTSLKTTEQKFGY
-942 YKKTGTICDF
+942 YNNKCIICDF

-958 DIALDEYGKIN
+958 DVASDEFREIN
-969 VYMKTASANVANE
+969 VYIKTVSANVAND
-982 YEQKLAVKTIDD
+982 YEQKLAVKINY
-994 GNGHLEGIA
+994 NGDYHLEGVA
-1003 DLNNDGYP
+1003 DFNNDGYP

-1016 NNNNEHIVIKGKPVD
+1016 NNNNERVVIKGKPVD

-1041 IPSSYS
+1041 IHSSYP

-1059 VDLVTCLKYHP
+1059 VDLVTAIPKFSP

-1078 CVYLIQPDFKYT
+1078 CVYLIQPDFKYA
-1090 KVNYPYRT
+1090 KVNYPRYDT
-1098 DFISDQLLWQ
+1098 DFISNELLWQ

-1123 KNEAPAAP
+1123 KNEAPSVP

-1248 SAAHE
+1248 SAAHQ

-1296 TSGEKT
+1296 TSGEKN

-1330 KVMKDTPISVK
+1330 KIMKDTPISVK
-1341 RPKTEFDNDISY
+1341 RPKTMFDNDISY

-1378 NEVVSSVGFND
+1378 NEVISSVGFND

-1454 PVSQGSWLDTASDNR
+1454 PVSQGSWLDTTSDNR

-1484 VQSSTFSE
+1484 VQTSTFSE

-1578 RSNTTNAYMLS
+1578 RSNTSSAYMLS
-1589 NAVSTAEA
+1589 NAVSTTEA
-1597 IEAVAATSIEIGIL
+1597 TEAVAATSIEIGIL

-1632 LPTNASLT
+1632 LPTNASLA

-1648 GDNIAHLSADGV
+1648 GDDIAHLSADGV

-1791 NTTKYYNLEGVR
+1791 NTTKYYNLEGIR

>member
-1 MKSIFFTPPR
+1 
-11 RYFRRLGIILFLLL
+11 

-67 SVSLPSSVS
+67 SVTLASSVS
-76 YKNKNYPVKE
+76 YKNKIYPIKK
-86 IGFRGGYDKNGGKI
+86 IGFYGGYDTNGQHI
-100 QESYVTGD
+100 QECYITGD
-108 KVKELHYTSSVSF
+108 KVKELHYTSSISF
-121 VRIKLP
+121 INIKLP

-136 SIMSDAIK
+136 SIMSNALE

-156 LYSLPSNVHPTYG
+156 LYSLPSNVHPTSDK
-169 EITHNNYYDVNGDG
+169 ITHNNYYDVNGDG
-183 IMEVIG
+183 ILEVVG
-189 ATQFDYSTGS
+189 MGS
-199 HLELVSTP
+199 NNGYLHLVSTP
-207 TGNVLQSISNNS
+207 TGNVLQSVSNNDYRE
-219 KHIFKKFIKLDN
+219 FNKFIKLDN
-231 TEAVYAE
+231 TEAVYAYKAN
-238 GKTISGNEHFHI
+238 GIYGAVHYI
-250 APWNNLAQTTPGAVR
+250 APWNNLAQTTAEPAGEC
-265 VGVFGDLNGDGLIDC
+265 VFGDLNGDGLIDY
-280 ICWDDYE
+280 INWKDYE
-287 SFNSKKNVINAYI
+287 SFNSKKNVIKAYI

-332 SRLPSLSDG
+332 SRIPSLSDG
-341 MFVKTGEREYIDE
+341 MFVKTGERIYIDE

-359 AEMSSMMKSVAS
+359 AKMSSPMKSVAS

-440 TLYLTKADGSLG
+440 TLYLTNADGSLG
-452 DGKELFENSA
+452 DGKQLFENSA

-485 KDITYIVF
+485 NDITYIVF

-509 DGKYTS
+509 DGKYIS

-539 TYDYLLKCDLKKVE
+539 THDYLLKCDLKKVE
-553 VTVTALDYA
+553 VTVTALDEPNKHQNTSSQNYYA

-569 NNDGFTEYGYSTGY
+569 NNDGFTEYGYRCGG
-583 PLYTF
+583 F

-666 NGNMGMALSYMFD
+666 GGNMGMALSYMFD

-755 SQSNNGSTAQAILHT
+755 SQSNNGSTAQAILHA

-797 PFTMI
+797 PFADI
-802 FDSNSIRINNVFDAN
+802 FGIRDLCHIFDAN

-823 IYDRY
+823 IYNRY
-828 SSIYNLN
+828 NPIYNFN
-835 TKGEKTE
+835 SKGEKTE

-857 FDYNYDGYPDFLLD
+857 FDYNYDGYPDFFLA

-891 TDAGIYSS
+891 TDAGIYSMLS
-899 PSYPATKPIL
+899 NYVTMPIL
-909 DYNNDGKIDFL
+909 DYNNDGKFDIE
-920 GYLNTTKAS
+920 GYLNTTKES
-929 DTSLKTTEQGFGY
+929 DSSLKSTEQKFGY
-942 YKKTGTICDF
+942 YKKTGIICDF

-958 DIALDEYGKIN
+958 DVALDEYGKIN
-969 VYMKTASANVANE
+969 VYMKTASANVGND
-982 YEQKLAVKTIDD
+982 YEKKMALKTIDD
-994 GNGHLEGIA
+994 GYRHLEDIA

-1011 DFLLK
+1011 DFLIKNK
-1016 NNNNEHIVIKGKPVD
+1016 NNEYVVIKGKPVD

-1041 IPSSYS
+1041 IHSSYS

-1059 VDLVTCLKYHP
+1059 VDLVTASASR
-1070 VGGDQTQY
+1070 GDQSEY
-1078 CVYLIQPDFKYT
+1078 IYLIQPDFKYA
-1090 KVNYPYRT
+1090 KVNYPFDYPRYDT

-1123 KNEAPAAP
+1123 KNEAPTAP

-1156 AAQMRYNVS
+1156 ATQMRYNVS

-1248 SAAHE
+1248 SAAHQ

-1277 GTDATVNDKGNGKL
+1277 GTDATINDKGNGKL

-1341 RPKTEFDNDISY
+1341 RPKTMFDNDISY

-1378 NEVVSSVGFND
+1378 NEVISSVGFND

-1398 TTVTEETMPDAN
+1398 TTVTEETMPDAI

-1454 PVSQGSWLDTASDNR
+1454 PVSQGSWLDTTSDNR
-1469 IQTQRYRIRLLADNN
+1469 IQTQRYRIRLLANNN
-1484 VQSSTFSE
+1484 VQTSTISE

-1565 PASTQQLAESCAM
+1565 PASTQQFAESCAM
-1578 RSNTTNAYMLS
+1578 RSNTSNAYMLS
-1589 NAVSTAEA
+1589 NAVSTTEA
-1597 IEAVAATSIEIGIL
+1597 TEAVAATSIEIGIL

-1620 NGNCRFHLTATM
+1620 NGDCRFHLTATM
-1632 LPTNASLT
+1632 LPTNASLS

-1713 KMQLTPV
+1713 KMQLTRV

>member
-1 MKSIFFTPPR
+1 MT
-11 RYFRRLGIILFLLL
+11 
-25 MTTGIKADR
+25 TTGIKA
-34 DVYMTYLSGGFTY
+34 
-47 FINTS
+47 
-52 ATTPYAVIGNIPNQE
+52 GNIPNQE
-67 SVSLPSSVS
+67 SVTLASSVS
-76 YKNKNYPVKE
+76 YKNKK
-86 IGFRGGYDKNGGKI
+86 
-100 QESYVTGD
+100 
-108 KVKELHYTSSVSF
+108 
-121 VRIKLP
+121 
-127 NDMVVYVPD
+127 
-136 SIMSDAIK
+136 
-144 QLNKYKIVSDNG
+144 SDNG
-156 LYSLPSNVHPTYG
+156 LYSLPSNVHPTSG
-169 EITHNNYYDVNGDG
+169 DITHNNYYDVNGDG

-189 ATQFDYSTGS
+189 TSRVNYETFL
-199 HLELVSTP
+199 HLVSTP
-207 TGNVLQSISNNS
+207 TGNVLDSIRN
-219 KHIFKKFIKLDN
+219 KDFKEFKKFIKLDN
-231 TEAVYAE
+231 TEAVYAY
-238 GKTISGNEHFHI
+238 TGNVTYGAEHYI
-250 APWNNLAQTTPGAVR
+250 APWNNLAQTTVIS
-265 VGVFGDLNGDGLIDC
+265 VGDCVFGDVNGDGLIDY
-280 ICWDDYE
+280 ISWDDYE
-287 SFNSKKNVINAYI
+287 SFNSKKNVIKAYI

-440 TLYLTKADGSLG
+440 TLYLTNADGSLG

-569 NNDGFTEYGYSTGY
+569 NNDGFTEYGYSTCY

-666 NGNMGMALSYMFD
+666 GGNMGMALSYMFD

-715 APSIAQLPVNITAA
+715 APSIAQLPVNITAT

-740 SDAKYTWNVENGTLI
+740 SDAKYSWNVENATII
-755 SQSNNGSTAQAILHT
+755 SQSNNGSTAQAILHA

-788 SKEKTLSVL
+788 SKDKTLSVL
-797 PFTMI
+797 PFAEI
-802 FDSNSIRINNVFDAN
+802 FDSNSIGIKNVFDAN

-823 IYDRY
+823 IYDGY
-828 SSIYNLN
+828 HPIYNLN
-835 TKGEKTE
+835 SKGEKTE
-842 IKKSFNSDLSDRMTP
+842 IKKSFNSDLSNRMTP

-879 NSGEQDNDFEYT
+879 NSCEQDNDFEYI

-909 DYNNDGKIDFL
+909 DYNNDGKFDFV

-929 DTSLKTTEQGFGY
+929 DTSLKTTEQKFGY
-942 YKKTGTICDF
+942 YNNKCIICDF

-958 DIALDEYGKIN
+958 DVASDEFREIN
-969 VYMKTASANVANE
+969 VYIKTVSANIAND
-982 YEQKLAVKTIDD
+982 YEQKLAVKINY
-994 GNGHLEGIA
+994 NGDYHLEGVA
-1003 DLNNDGYP
+1003 DFNNDGYP

-1016 NNNNEHIVIKGKPVD
+1016 NNNNERVVIKGKPVD

-1041 IPSSYS
+1041 IHSSYP

-1059 VDLVTCLKYHP
+1059 VDLVTAIPKFSP

-1078 CVYLIQPDFKYT
+1078 CVYLIQPDFKYA
-1090 KVNYPYRT
+1090 KVNYPRHDT
-1098 DFISDQLLWQ
+1098 DFISNELLWQ
-1108 PLFPGDYANGLKSNI
+1108 PLFPGDYAIGLKSNI
-1123 KNEAPAAP
+1123 KNEAPSVP

-1156 AAQMRYNVS
+1156 ATQMRYNVS

-1191 TICSNVYYRKATQM
+1191 TICSNVYYHKATQM

-1248 SAAHE
+1248 SAAHQ

-1341 RPKTEFDNDISY
+1341 RPKTMFDNDISY

-1378 NEVVSSVGFND
+1378 NEVISSVGFND

-1469 IQTQRYRIRLLADNN
+1469 IQTQRYRIRLLANNN
-1484 VQSSTFSE
+1484 VQTSTLSD

-1565 PASTQQLAESCAM
+1565 PASTQQFAESCAM
-1578 RSNTTNAYMLS
+1578 RSNTSNAYMLS

-1620 NGNCRFHLTATM
+1620 NGDCRFHLTATM
-1632 LPTNASLT
+1632 LPTNASLS

-1648 GDNIAHLSADGV
+1648 GDNIAHLSSDGV

-1689 FIKGSYYYEDIDLYM
+1689 FIKGTYHYEDIDLYM

-1713 KMQLTPV
+1713 KMQLTRV

-1725 LRTGSILVNATNNC
+1725 LKASSILVNATNNC
-1739 IYIDLDNYV
+1739 IYIDHDNYV
-1748 VMGVEPGSGI
+1748 VTGVEPGSGI

-1791 NTTKYYNLEGVR
+1791 NTTRYYNLEGVR

>member
-1 MKSIFFTPPR
+1 
-11 RYFRRLGIILFLLL
+11 

-52 ATTPYAVIGNIPNQE
+52 ATTPYAAIGNIPNQE
-67 SVSLPSSVS
+67 SVTLPSSVS
-76 YKNKNYPVKE
+76 YKNKKYPIKK
-86 IGFRGGYDKNGGKI
+86 IGFYGGYDKDGWPI
-100 QESYVTGD
+100 QECYITGD
-108 KVKELHYTSSVSF
+108 KVKELHYTSSISF
-121 VRIKLP
+121 INIKLP

-136 SIMSDAIK
+136 SIMSNALE

-156 LYSLPSNVHPTYG
+156 LYSLPSNVHPTSDK
-169 EITHNNYYDVNGDG
+169 ITHNNYYDVNGDG
-183 IMEVIG
+183 ILEVVG
-189 ATQFDYSTGS
+189 MGS
-199 HLELVSTP
+199 NNGYLHLVSTP
-207 TGNVLQSISNNS
+207 TGNVLQSVSNNDYRE
-219 KHIFKKFIKLDN
+219 FNKFIKLDN
-231 TEAVYAE
+231 TEAVYAYKAN
-238 GKTISGNEHFHI
+238 GIYGAVHYI
-250 APWNNLAQTTPGAVR
+250 APWNNLAQTTAEPAGEC
-265 VGVFGDLNGDGLIDC
+265 VFGDLNGDGLIDY
-280 ICWDDYE
+280 INWKDYE
-287 SFNSKKNVINAYI
+287 SFNSKKNVIKAYI

-341 MFVKTGEREYIDE
+341 MFVKTGERVYIDE

-440 TLYLTKADGSLG
+440 TLYLTNADGSLG
-452 DGKELFENSA
+452 DGKQLFENSA

-485 KDITYIVF
+485 NDITYIVF
-493 YRNDGNG
+493 YRNDGSG

-509 DGKYTS
+509 DGKYIS

-526 YEIIASL
+526 YEIMASL

-539 TYDYLLKCDLKKVE
+539 THDYLLKCDLKKTE
-553 VTVTALDYA
+553 VTVTALDEPNKPQNTSSQKYYA

-569 NNDGFTEYGYSTGY
+569 NNDGFTEYGYSCGG
-583 PLYTF
+583 F

-740 SDAKYTWNVENGTLI
+740 SDAKYSWNVENGTII
-755 SQSNNGSTAQAILHT
+755 SQSNNGSTAQAILHA
-770 AGNLKV
+770 AGTLKV

-797 PFTMI
+797 PFADI
-802 FDSNSIRINNVFDAN
+802 FGIEDLCHIFDAN

-823 IYDRY
+823 IYNRY
-828 SSIYNLN
+828 SPIYNFN
-835 TKGEKTE
+835 SKGKKTE

-857 FDYNYDGYPDFLLD
+857 FDYNYDGYPDFFLA
-871 RSSKNVYL
+871 RRSKNVYI

-891 TDAGIYSS
+891 TDAGIYSMLS
-899 PSYPATKPIL
+899 NYVTMPIL
-909 DYNNDGKIDFL
+909 DYNNDGKFDIE
-920 GYLNTTKAS
+920 GYLNTTKES
-929 DTSLKTTEQGFGY
+929 DTSLKTTEQKFGY
-942 YKKTGTICDF
+942 YEKTGTICDF

-958 DIALDEYGKIN
+958 DIVLDEYGKIN
-969 VYMKTASANVANE
+969 VYMKTASANVAND
-982 YEQKLAVKTIDD
+982 YEQKLAVKTIND

-1003 DLNNDGYP
+1003 DFNNDGYP
-1011 DFLLK
+1011 DFLIKNK
-1016 NNNNEHIVIKGKPVD
+1016 NNEYVVIKGKPVD

-1041 IPSSYS
+1041 IHSSYS

-1059 VDLVTCLKYHP
+1059 VDLVTASASR
-1070 VGGDQTQY
+1070 GDQSEY
-1078 CVYLIQPDFKYT
+1078 IYLIQPDFKYA
-1090 KVNYPYRT
+1090 KVNYPFDYPRYDT

-1123 KNEAPAAP
+1123 KNEAPAVP

-1191 TICSNVYYRKATQM
+1191 TICSNVLYRKATQM

-1248 SAAHE
+1248 SAAHQ

-1296 TSGEKT
+1296 TSGEKN

-1341 RPKTEFDNDISY
+1341 RPKTMFDNDISY

-1454 PVSQGSWLDTASDNR
+1454 PVSQGSWLDTTSDNR

-1578 RSNTTNAYMLS
+1578 RSNTSNAYMLS
-1589 NAVSTAEA
+1589 NAVSTTEA
-1597 IEAVAATSIEIGIL
+1597 TEAVAATSIEIGIL

-1620 NGNCRFHLTATM
+1620 NGDCRFHLTATM
-1632 LPTNASLT
+1632 LPTNASLS

-1648 GDNIAHLSADGV
+1648 GDNIAHLSSDGV

-1689 FIKGSYYYEDIDLYM
+1689 FIKGTYHYEDIDLYM

-1713 KMQLTPV
+1713 KMQLTRV

-1725 LRTGSILVNATNNC
+1725 LKAGSILVNATNNC
-1739 IYIDLDNYV
+1739 IYIDHDNYV
-1748 VMGVEPGSGI
+1748 VTGVEPGSGI